1 MKIFKKLR
9 KKIKNKNS
17 NIFEANEDGSD
28 IANTERQRRK
38 RRIKKK
44 VKSTIGVLLFC
55 LLAIGGMYKNITE
68 VKAANFA
75 SKVVNIGGPITLEGN
90 YTVTVWRSGNT
101 VYCKAHVYVA
111 APNGA
116 WSAMGA
122 QVSANKGSAS
132 NTFVG
137 NGSATPKAGSG
148 DVQFSFTDAGAGTVS
163 GTIYAGFMPNLNGVQ
178 ALTASFSV
186 NYSSNTVNTHT
197 VTYDTNGGYYKE
209 PYKNSEGRIIIP
221 DGNYTLQHVWSKKNK
236 NLNQYMTIKN
246 GNMSSGTGMVI
257 TKNDPSSAQSQWTFE
272 RYKDTSY
279 YYIINV
285 KSGKAIGLNG
295 YPQNG
300 SLRDKAVE
308 MYNQTLNE
316 DDYLWYLREDG
327 PGEYYIINKHTR
339 QGLTARYTTVGDGN
353 LIFQYGEGNDTSENT
368 IYGDSTWYFNKVGE
382 EVRTKAEGA
391 TFFTKSSI
399 PVRTGY
405 TFKYWSSS
413 KDFATT
419 WDGKNW
425 DFNSTILDRAY
436 IRAIG
441 HNKYEVLAH
450 TNGSIGEVSAPT
462 WTMDGNQSDIV
473 WYKLYPGTWERDGH
487 TYNWGVQ
494 VTHKGEFAG
503 TPLVTHFYSYY
514 SNGSGQAAARE
525 YGRVPR
531 IFMSEGSYTYDQN
544 GGNAIL
550 YANWYPKTVK
560 TTFHR
565 NFNSS
570 DTTTATHTYTAGAG
584 QSFSTNGWSRQGY
597 TLLGWSHSSNA
608 KTATYTPT
616 NGIGDGWIEVYSGS
630 TDLYAV
636 WKKNSYQQTV
646 RVRFENADGSFTGYS
661 QAYQAN
667 HAKDSLFEWE
677 FPASQQYQ
685 SAKVSYKVTGPKST
699 DVTVY
704 RKKCTVKAL
713 ARYQNKDGSW
723 PSEYKEEYNKT
734 YRYGEECPDYP
745 KFVNTA
751 SDYNGIVSW
760 RAFTVTEDKVM
771 KFDLA
776 LDKGSVTVKV
786 YLNGVRKELNNDYFK
801 FDYYVENKLVASQ
814 VNSVEDKKSFYKSN
828 FVIKNITPIRGYHYD
843 NKYIQKS
850 WFGMHP
856 VENNTGII
864 DGVLNK
870 DTGNEY
876 ILYISANQYTV
887 TYNANKGSGS
897 MSPDTVTY
905 NTAYKTK
912 KNTFTRTG
920 YTFTGWN
927 EKADGT
933 GTAWSLSSSGV
944 YEANKTWTW
953 AYTHDI
959 TLYAQ
964 WKPNNYTYNIK
975 YVSSS
980 GKDLGHDTVTG
991 AFDTSKTV
999 TPPNKAGYTT
1009 PAAQTV
1015 TFNST
1020 TAKTITFVYPLIN
1033 YSISYDVNGGTALSS
1048 PRTSYNV
1055 ESSAYT
1061 LPVTSRTGYTF
1072 TGWTGSNG
1080 TTPQKSVTIAA
1091 GSTGNKSYK
1100 ANWEANTYT
1109 ITYKP
1114 NGGSGSDQT
1123 QTVTYGTA
1131 WTTKGAIYSRTGYT
1145 MSSWNTQAN
1154 GSGTKYT
1161 PNLGQTDKQ
1170 LSNVTLYAQWTPNT
1184 YTITSKYFYYYQNN
1198 TWKQFDTKTEQRTYG
1213 SSFAPHNVNS
1223 PTGYHAGNN
1232 YGYYTEK
1239 NEYLGG
1245 GTVGTNNITVNQNII
1260 VHVHYY
1266 PNTYTITYKPNG
1278 GSGTDQT
1285 QTATYGISWTSKDA
1299 IYSRTGYTQTSW
1311 NTQANGS
1318 GTKYSLNMG
1327 QTAEQLNN
1335 VTLYAQ
1341 WTPNSYYLDLNGY
1354 LDGVGSG
1361 SISGYGTA
1369 DIYVNGKLV
1378 ADDVSDYCSQILY
1391 GSTYEIKDIKTK
1403 AGHVYNGVHSGKLS
1417 GTIGVDRVNVYLSF
1431 STKVITTAFHRNIGD
1446 SDTTTTT
1453 QNFKYGQSGQT
1464 FNANTW
1470 SRTGYTFIGWST
1482 NKNATSM
1489 TYPDKC
1495 GVADSWIDSN
1505 YPSINLYAVWSLNTY
1520 SINYNLNG
1528 GSISGQKTSYNVN
1541 TDTFTLPIP
1550 TKTGYTFIGWTGS
1563 NGTTPQKSV
1572 SISKG
1577 STGNKS
1583 YTANWSINSYTL
1595 TVNPNGGLWNG
1606 SSSSQN
1612 IAQNYNTT
1620 KSIQVP
1626 TRTGYTFLRWDLKGS
1641 GTLNN
1646 RITSDPYFTSG
1657 IGGISTYN
1665 NNGDGKVALTRQ
1677 TKSSDNTFGSN
1688 YEIKIDVKGANNPG
1702 YGGFYHGI
1710 TSVANTKYVHSFIA
1724 KLPKGTTLAIA
1735 HNPVGDDYSKR
1746 WLTSNVGTGAWQ
1758 VYAYEMN
1765 TGSKGT
1771 FSTFGHVYVSSSTT
1785 SAFTWYLAASQITTV
1800 SSNATYTYGAGN
1812 GTLVAQWTPN
1822 RYTVTY
1828 NPNKGSG
1835 SMSPDT
1841 VTYGTAYKTKKNT
1854 FTRTGYTFNGWNEKA
1869 DSTGTAWS
1877 LSSSGVYEANKTWTW
1892 TYTHDITLYAQWKPN
1907 NYTYN
1912 IKYVSSSGK
1921 QLGSDTVTGAFDTSK
1936 TVTPPAKT
1944 GYTTPVAQTVKF
1956 DSTSAKTITFTYQ
1969 LINYS
1974 ISYDVNG
1981 GAALSG
1987 QRTSYNIESSAYTLP
2002 TPSKT
2007 GHTFTGWTGSNG
2019 TAPQKSVTIA
2029 AGSTGNKSY
2038 KANWTINS
2046 YTNSISHWAGGFKNQ
2061 EGNNSSKSWFALRTT
2076 TFNKNYGE
2084 TFSMNDSLA
2093 TAIPNGF
2100 YLIGKFGTSSL
2111 EGTWKTYEK
2120 PYSITQPAKDM
2131 SFEYDYY
2138 PYDYSIAYNLD
2149 SGTNNS
2155 ANPSKYNVLYGVSL
2169 KNPTKTGYTFLGWY
2183 DNVNLIINK
2192 KYEIANDTT
2201 VNGNNYVF
2209 KNTTNG
2215 NTLNVFQ
2222 IQTWKDET
2230 YLETFA
2236 GGSQTGTRQ
2245 EKYTHNRDTGNYT
2258 IRLKANG
2265 STKDSSVYYYDVYL
2279 EKGKTYSISYNIEKC
2294 TSSEVVVKNLS
2305 FTRSDKVTG
2314 INEGANATFTSS
2326 DELYAKLKNRQTG
2339 NINLTAKWTPNEY
2352 TLTLNPNG
2360 GNIKG
2365 NTNAQSLN
2373 PSLYYDRGNWWYVGS
2388 MSPSRAGYSFS
2399 GWFDAPSGGIK
2410 IYDSEGNCTND
2421 GKYWKNKQYKY
2432 LGNLTV
2438 YAQWTP
2444 NSYTYNIK
2452 YVSSSNKSLGS
2463 DTVTGI
2469 FDTSKTVTPPDK
2481 TGYTTPAAQTVKFD
2495 STSAKTIT
2503 FIYQLINYSI
2513 SYDVNRG
2520 TALSGQRTSYN
2531 IESSAYTLP
2540 VPSRIGYTFTGWTG
2554 SNGTTPQKSVTIAAG
2569 STGNKSYKAN
2579 WTANSLTIRY
2589 HSNGAFG
2596 GNKFENNSWTNNAIL
2611 DYEQS
2616 RDIVIRTEIAKEGY
2630 ANDNLKQWGVTNYSA
2645 KRENSL
2651 YLYKNG
2657 YLGTSKYNTKQ
2668 DGSGIEIDENKTFN
2682 SVIELANYLGKPIN
2696 SNDNSIDLYPQWKA
2710 INYSIAY
2717 NGNGA
2722 TAGSMTEQSAT
2733 FDKNVELTSN
2743 TFSRKYT
2750 VTYNATG
2757 GTVNAPNNV
2766 ASATF
2771 KGWEDRGNITFM
2783 DKNYAYNDFDAPYY
2797 SQNYTDLNAA
2807 FGFNKYNLVKH
2818 YFLYG
2823 KSEGRNTK
2831 DKAGNA
2837 GLYPNKATVKN
2848 MTITNGYKVN
2858 LYANWKLGSVTLP
2871 TPTRFGYK
2879 FIGWYTSAEGGT
2891 KITGATYTPTS
2902 NVTLYAHW
2910 KLDSYYI
2917 DYNVNDTGL
2926 TDRIVD
2932 NLPDNN
2938 GSLPGKETA
2947 VMLTDF
2953 ALQNGSKYNTK
2964 YTFKEWNTKP
2974 DGSGK
2979 KFTTSITNDGSLCK
2993 PGETLTLYAQWN
3005 TTPTITGKDFYILEN
3020 MKPASDILTSG
3031 KGLDKNPIDH
3041 FPDNMKD
3048 VAYPVKGYTKNG
3060 TDISSRI
3067 KVDYVEFD
3075 NSKTATASIDTK
3087 KPGKYTVHYSLTDG
3101 KQTKKFTRTIT
3112 VLSAS
3117 TPVINAGDRYFNK
3130 GSFVTAEMLLSTVT
3144 SGDRYDGDLTTKVAV
3159 LNMEQITFNT
3169 VGSYELQY
3177 KVTNRSGKAVVKK
3190 VKVHILEYLTD
3201 NQADKDNKY
3210 RYIRKDCSTKNDYC
3224 MEYFKED
3231 SKWVTNDELNNQIID
3246 SLSKDKSEEAIK
3258 KYHFSQDD
3266 VERSKQ

>member
-1 MKIFKKLR
+1 MKIFGKL
-9 KKIKNKNS
+9 IKNLSTHFIPLRNRGGTQKKTRNRNS
-17 NIFEANEDGSD
+17 NVLGADGD
-28 IANTERQRRK
+28 VERRK
-38 RRIKKK
+38 RRLKKK
-44 VKSTIGVLLFC
+44 VKSTISVFLFC
-55 LLAIGGMYKNITE
+55 FLAVCGIYKNVTE
-68 VKAANFA
+68 VKATNFA

-101 VYCKAHVYVA
+101 VYCKTHVYVA

-122 QVSANKGSAS
+122 QVSTNKGGAS

-163 GTIYAGFMPNLNGVQ
+163 GTIYAGFMPNLNGSQ
-178 ALTASFSV
+178 ALTATFSV

-209 PYKNSEGRIIIP
+209 TYKNSDGRIIIP

-327 PGEYYIINKHTR
+327 SGEYYIINKHTR

-353 LIFQYGEGNDTSENT
+353 GVFQYGEGNDTSENT

-391 TFFTKSSI
+391 TFFTKSSVPI
-399 PVRTGY
+399 RPGY

-436 IRAIG
+436 VRAIG

-525 YGRVPR
+525 YGQVPR
-531 IFMSEGSYTYDQN
+531 VFMSEGSYVFDQN
-544 GGNAIL
+544 GGNATL
-550 YANWYPKTVK
+550 YANWVPKTVK

-565 NFNSS
+565 NFNSN
-570 DTTTATHTYTAGAG
+570 DTTTVTHTYTAGAG

-597 TLLGWSHSSNA
+597 TLLGWSDSPNA
-608 KTATYTPT
+608 TTAKYTPT
-616 NGIGDGWIEVYSGS
+616 NGIGDDWIEAYSGS
-630 TDLYAV
+630 KDLYAV

-646 RVRFENADGSFTGYS
+646 RVRFENADGSLGEYS

-667 HAKDSLFEWE
+667 HDYGSTFNWE
-677 FPASQQYQ
+677 FPASKQYQ
-685 SAKVSYKVTGPKST
+685 SAKVSY
-699 DVTVY
+699 
-704 RKKCTVKAL
+704 
-713 ARYQNKDGSW
+713 
-723 PSEYKEEYNKT
+723 
-734 YRYGEECPDYP
+734 
-745 KFVNTA
+745 
-751 SDYNGIVSW
+751 
-760 RAFTVTEDKVM
+760 
-771 KFDLA
+771 
-776 LDKGSVTVKV
+776 
-786 YLNGVRKELNNDYFK
+786 
-801 FDYYVENKLVASQ
+801 
-814 VNSVEDKKSFYKSN
+814 
-828 FVIKNITPIRGYHYD
+828 
-843 NKYIQKS
+843 
-850 WFGMHP
+850 
-856 VENNTGII
+856 
-864 DGVLNK
+864 
-870 DTGNEY
+870 
-876 ILYISANQYTV
+876 
-887 TYNANKGSGS
+887 
-897 MSPDTVTY
+897 
-905 NTAYKTK
+905 
-912 KNTFTRTG
+912 
-920 YTFTGWN
+920 
-927 EKADGT
+927 
-933 GTAWSLSSSGV
+933 
-944 YEANKTWTW
+944 
-953 AYTHDI
+953 
-959 TLYAQ
+959 
-964 WKPNNYTYNIK
+964 
-975 YVSSS
+975 
-980 GKDLGHDTVTG
+980 TVTG
-991 AFDTSKTV
+991 AKSTDITVYRQKYALAITGDDGVDSISGTGSFRYGSTASVSYKVKTGYKFIKSTGTTSDGNQNGSWTGLAGKEGTIQDTWNITCNRNIKI
-999 TPPNKAGYTT
+999 YTE
-1009 PAAQTV
+1009 
-1015 TFNST
+1015 
-1020 TAKTITFVYPLIN
+1020 LIN
-1033 YSISYDVNGGTALSS
+1033 YSISYNLNGGSMS
-1048 PRTSYNV
+1048 GQKTSYNV
-1055 ESSAYT
+1055 NTATFT
-1061 LPVTSRTGYTF
+1061 LPMPSKTGYTF

-1080 TTPQKSVTIAA
+1080 SATQKSVAIAK
-1091 GSTGNKSYK
+1091 GSTGDKSYT
-1100 ANWEANTYT
+1100 ANWSANTYYVTYDANGGSNAPAQQSFVFNSGAKISTTKPTRTGYTFINWVYGETNFNPGDAIPSGWGSFTLKAQWKVNSYT

-1131 WTTKGAIYSRTGYT
+1131 WTAKGAIYSRTGYT

-1154 GSGTKYT
+1154 GSGTKY
-1161 PNLGQTDKQ
+1161 
-1170 LSNVTLYAQWTPNT
+1170 
-1184 YTITSKYFYYYQNN
+1184 
-1198 TWKQFDTKTEQRTYG
+1198 
-1213 SSFAPHNVNS
+1213 
-1223 PTGYHAGNN
+1223 
-1232 YGYYTEK
+1232 
-1239 NEYLGG
+1239 
-1245 GTVGTNNITVNQNII
+1245 
-1260 VHVHYY
+1260 
-1266 PNTYTITYKPNG
+1266 
-1278 GSGTDQT
+1278 
-1285 QTATYGISWTSKDA
+1285 
-1299 IYSRTGYTQTSW
+1299 
-1311 NTQANGS
+1311 
-1318 GTKYSLNMG
+1318 SLNMG
-1327 QTAEQLNN
+1327 QTSEQLSN
-1335 VTLYAQ
+1335 VILYAQ

-1354 LDGVGSG
+1354 LNGTGSG
-1361 SISGYGTA
+1361 NITGYGTA
-1369 DIYVNGKLV
+1369 DVYVNGKLV
-1378 ADDVSDYCSQILY
+1378 ADDVSDYCSQIPY
-1391 GSTYEIKDIKTK
+1391 GSIYEIKDIKTK
-1403 AGHVYNGVHSGKLS
+1403 PGHVYNGVHSGKLS
-1417 GTIGVDRVNVYLSF
+1417 GTMGAGRASVELSF
-1431 STKVITTAFHRNIGD
+1431 STKVLTATFHRNFND
-1446 SDTTTTT
+1446 SDATTTT
-1453 QNFKYGQSGQT
+1453 QKFKYGQSGQA
-1464 FNANTW
+1464 FNANAW
-1470 SRTGYTFIGWST
+1470 SRTGYTFLGWSA

-1489 TYPDKC
+1489 TWPDKC
-1495 GVADSWIDSN
+1495 GVADSWVDSN
-1505 YPSINLYAVWSLNTY
+1505 YPSISIYAVWSLNTY
-1520 SINYNLNG
+1520 SISYNLNG
-1528 GSISGQKTSYNVN
+1528 GSMSGQKTSYNVN
-1541 TDTFTLPIP
+1541 TETFTLPIP
-1550 TKTGYTFIGWTGS
+1550 SKTGYTFTGWTGS
-1563 NGTTPQKSV
+1563 NGTTPQTSV
-1572 SISKG
+1572 SINKG
-1577 STGNKS
+1577 SIGNKS
-1583 YTANWSINSYTL
+1583 YTANWTINSYTL
-1595 TVNPNGGLWNG
+1595 TVNPNGGSWNG

-1620 KSIQVP
+1620 KSIPIP

-1646 RITSDPYFTSG
+1646 RITSDPYFSNG
-1657 IGGISTYN
+1657 MGGVSTYN

-1677 TKSSDNTFGSN
+1677 SKSSDNTFGGN

-1710 TSVANTKYVHSFIA
+1710 TSKANTKYIHSFIA
-1724 KLPKGTTLAIA
+1724 KLPKGATLAIA

-1746 WLTSNVGTGAWQ
+1746 WLTSNEGTGKWEL
-1758 VYAYEMN
+1758 YAYEMN

-1771 FSTFGHVYVSSSTT
+1771 FSTFGHIYVSSSST

-1812 GTLVAQWTPN
+1812 GTLVAQWAPN

-1828 NPNKGSG
+1828 NSNNGSG

-1841 VTYGTAYKTKKNT
+1841 VTYNTAYKTKKNA
-1854 FTRTGYTFNGWNEKA
+1854 FTRTGYTFTGWNEKV
-1869 DSTGTAWS
+1869 DGSGTAWS
-1877 LSSSGVYEANKTWTW
+1877 LASSGVYEANKTWTW
-1892 TYTHDITLYAQWKPN
+1892 TYTHDITLYAQWKAN

-1921 QLGSDTVTGAFDTSK
+1921 ALGNDTVTGTFDTSK

-1944 GYTTPVAQTVKF
+1944 GYTTPAAQTVKF

-1969 LINYS
+1969 LINYT
-1974 ISYDVNG
+1974 INYDING
-1981 GAALSG
+1981 GNALSG
-1987 QRTSYNIESSAYTLP
+1987 QRTSYNIESSTYTLP
-2002 TPSKT
+2002 IPSRK
-2007 GHTFTGWTGSNG
+2007 GYKFIGWTGSNG
-2019 TAPQKSVTIA
+2019 NTPQKSVTIA
-2029 AGSTGNKSY
+2029 AGSTDNKSY
-2038 KANWTINS
+2038 KANWSVNT

-2061 EGNNSSKSWFALRTT
+2061 EGNNSSKAWFALRTT

-2093 TAIPNGF
+2093 TTIPNGF

-2138 PYDYSIAYNLD
+2138 PYDYSITYNLD
-2149 SGTNNS
+2149 GGTNNS

-2169 KNPTKTGYTFLGWY
+2169 KNPTKKGYKFLGWY
-2183 DNVNLIINK
+2183 DNTDLIAYN
-2192 KYEIANDTT
+2192 KYEIANETT
-2201 VNGNNYVF
+2201 INGNNYVF

-2215 NTLNVFQ
+2215 NVLNAFQ
-2222 IQTWKDET
+2222 IQTWKDGT

-2236 GGSQTGTRQ
+2236 DGSQTGNHQ
-2245 EKYTHNRDTGNYT
+2245 EKYVHNRDTGIYT

-2265 STKDSSVYYYDVYL
+2265 STKDSSVYYYNVYL
-2279 EKGKTYSISYNIEKC
+2279 EKGKTYSITYTIEKC

-2305 FTRSDKVTG
+2305 FTRNDQITG
-2314 INEGANATFTSS
+2314 INEGTNASFSSS

-2339 NINLTAKWTPNEY
+2339 NISLTAKWRKN
-2352 TLTLNPNG
+2352 TLTVNYYPNG
-2360 GNIKG
+2360 AQKYNTSNDYNNSANDSPIDPNKLFMTMVYKYDEALPSWGLDDANRFKRYGYSCNNMYLAGSPTSTIKLDAGNNIYAKG
-2365 NTNAQSLN
+2365 QDLAKAAGILSKLENEDTSLN
-2373 PSLYYDRGNWWYVGS
+2373 
-2388 MSPSRAGYSFS
+2388 
-2399 GWFDAPSGGIK
+2399 
-2410 IYDSEGNCTND
+2410 IYP
-2421 GKYWKNKQYKY
+2421 
-2432 LGNLTV
+2432 
-2438 YAQWTP
+2438 AWTP
-2444 NSYTYNIK
+2444 NNYTYNIN

-2463 DTVTGI
+2463 DTVTGT
-2469 FDTSKTVTPPDK
+2469 FDTSKTVTPPAK

-2503 FIYQLINYSI
+2503 FTYQLINYTI
-2513 SYDVNRG
+2513 SYDINGG

-2540 VPSRIGYTFTGWTG
+2540 VPSRTGYKFIGWTG
-2554 SNGTTPQKSVTIAAG
+2554 SNGNTPQKSVTIATG
-2569 STGNKSYKAN
+2569 STGDKSYKAN
-2579 WTANSLTIRY
+2579 WEANSLTIRY

-2616 RDIVIRTEIAKEGY
+2616 RDIVIRTEIDKEGY
-2630 ANDNLKQWGVTNYSA
+2630 ANDNLKRWGVTNYST

-2657 YLGTSKYNTKQ
+2657 YLGTSKYNTSSN
-2668 DGSGIEIDENKTFN
+2668 GSGIEIDENKTFN
-2682 SVIELANYLGKPIN
+2682 SVIELANYLGVSIDSK
-2696 SNDNSIDLYPQWKA
+2696 DNSIDLYPQWKA
-2710 INYSIAY
+2710 ISYSIVY

-2722 TAGSMTEQSAT
+2722 TSGNMTEQSTT
-2733 FDKNVELTSN
+2733 FDRNIELVPNS
-2743 TFSRKYT
+2743 FSRKYT
-2750 VTYNATG
+2750 VTYNAMG

-2766 ASATF
+2766 ATSTF
-2771 KGWEDRGNITFM
+2771 KGWEDRGNISFM
-2783 DKNYAYNDFDAPYY
+2783 DKNYSYNDFDTPYY
-2797 SQNYTDLNAA
+2797 SQKYTDLNAA
-2807 FGFNKYNLVKH
+2807 FGFNKYNLIKH
-2818 YFLYG
+2818 YVLYG

-2831 DKAGNA
+2831 DNAGNA

-2879 FIGWYTSAEGGT
+2879 FLGWYTSAEGGT

-2926 TDRIVD
+2926 TDRITD

-2938 GSLPGKETA
+2938 GLLPGKDTA

-2993 PGETLTLYAQWN
+2993 PGETLTLYAIWD
-3005 TTPTITGKDFYILEN
+3005 TTPTITGKNFYMLEN
-3020 MKPASDILTSG
+3020 MKVASDILTSG

-3060 TDISSRI
+3060 TDISSKI
-3067 KVDYVEFD
+3067 NVDYVEFD
-3075 NSKTATASIDTK
+3075 GSKTATASIDTK

-3144 SGDRYDGDLTTKVAV
+3144 SGDRYDGNLTTKVAV
-3159 LNMEQITFNT
+3159 LNMEHVAFNT
-3169 VGSYELQY
+3169 VGSYDVQY
-3177 KVTNRSGKAVVKK
+3177 KVTNRSGKTVVKK
-3190 VKVHILEYLTD
+3190 VKIHILEYLTD

-3224 MEYFKED
+3224 MEYFKEN

-3258 KYHFSQDD
+3258 KYHFSKDD
-3266 VERSKQ
+3266 VQRAK

>member
-1 MKIFKKLR
+1 MKIFGKLIE
-9 KKIKNKNS
+9 KIRNKNS
-17 NIFEANEDGSD
+17 NVLEADGD
-28 IANTERQRRK
+28 VEKRK
-38 RRIKKK
+38 RRLKKK
-44 VKSTIGVLLFC
+44 VKSTISVFLFC
-55 LLAIGGMYKNITE
+55 FLAVCGIYKNVTE
-68 VKAANFA
+68 VKATNFA

-90 YTVTVWRSGNT
+90 YTVTVRRSGNT

-163 GTIYAGFMPNLNGVQ
+163 GTIYAGFMPNLNGSQ
-178 ALTASFSV
+178 ALSATFSV
-186 NYSSNTVNTHT
+186 SYPPSNIDSTVPSNNANGKITYVSHCQNVGWQSWVSDGATSGTTGKGLRMETIAIDSKLVGLSYQAHVANKGWMSLKTNGQAAGTVGEALAIQAIKISLTGDNAPYYTLKYRAHVASKGWMSWVNAGEIAGTTGQNLDMQAIEITLTPKSYT
-197 VTYDTNGGYYKE
+197 VTYNGNGGLYNGSSTWSNTATYNE
-209 PYKNSEGRIIIP
+209 
-221 DGNYTLQHVWSKKNK
+221 NYTTYSNDNFFTRDGYRFVGWNTKAD
-236 NLNQYMTIKN
+236 
-246 GNMSSGTGMVI
+246 GSGTDWTGWINKPWQWSYGHGVTLYAQWKANNYTVSINPNGGSYNGTTGI
-257 TKNDPSSAQSQWTFE
+257 TKISQAL
-272 RYKDTSY
+272 
-279 YYIINV
+279 
-285 KSGKAIGLNG
+285 G
-295 YPQNG
+295 
-300 SLRDKAVE
+300 
-308 MYNQTLNE
+308 
-316 DDYLWYLREDG
+316 
-327 PGEYYIINKHTR
+327 
-339 QGLTARYTTVGDGN
+339 TTVEIN
-353 LIFQYGEGNDTSENT
+353 Q
-368 IYGDSTWYFNKVGE
+368 
-382 EVRTKAEGA
+382 
-391 TFFTKSSI
+391 I
-399 PVRTGY
+399 PTRSGY
-405 TFKYWSSS
+405 TFVGWTRSGSGSLHSGNSYGRSGITQYEKADADGTAYTNY
-413 KDFATT
+413 KMNFNNTT
-419 WDGKNW
+419 NAGY
-425 DFNSTILDRAY
+425 AY
-436 IRAIG
+436 P
-441 HNKYEVLAH
+441 
-450 TNGSIGEVSAPT
+450 SIQYFSYGYTS
-462 WTMDGNQSDIV
+462 
-473 WYKLYPGTWERDGH
+473 GH
-487 TYNWGVQ
+487 TYRLSVDVRVNKSSGNEYAHIRHSAFVNNWVAPS
-494 VTHKGEFAG
+494 T
-503 TPLVTHFYSYY
+503 
-514 SNGSGQAAARE
+514 
-525 YGRVPR
+525 
-531 IFMSEGSYTYDQN
+531 
-544 GGNAIL
+544 
-550 YANWYPKTVK
+550 TV
-560 TTFHR
+560 
-565 NFNSS
+565 N
-570 DTTTATHTYTAGAG
+570 YL
-584 QSFSTNGWSRQGY
+584 TNGWEHRTVERTFTGTTSEQSGTKY
-597 TLLGWSHSSNA
+597 NIYPFVEFYAGIAGGKTGILDFDMKNLTIYDVTAGKYINSNYENV
-608 KTATYTPT
+608 KNGATVDV
-616 NGIGDGWIEVYSGS
+616 GKGDTTI
-630 TDLYAV
+630 TAV
-636 WKKNSYQQTV
+636 WVPNSYQQTV
-646 RVRFENADGSFTGYS
+646 RVRFENADGSFTDYS

-667 HAKDSLFEWE
+667 HDYGSTFEWE
-677 FPASQQYQ
+677 FPASKQYE
-685 SAKVSYKVTGPKST
+685 STKVSYKVTGAKST

-704 RKKCTVKAL
+704 RKKYTVKIL
-713 ARYQNKDGSW
+713 TKTQKLDGTWPDSYSDVSSRYVKS
-723 PSEYKEEYNKT
+723 S
-734 YRYGEECPDYP
+734 YRYGEECRTQISLIGAPDTEHPY
-745 KFVNTA
+745 
-751 SDYNGIVSW
+751 W
-760 RAFTVTEDKVM
+760 EAFAVTE
-771 KFDLA
+771 
-776 LDKGSVTVKV
+776 
-786 YLNGVRKELNNDYFK
+786 NKELKYDLKRYKNTLKIYASLSDK
-801 FDYYVENKLVASQ
+801 IDEERENKYFTFDFYVADKLVRQSVYN
-814 VNSVEDKKSFYKSN
+814 VNDVSIYYGN
-828 FVIKNITPIRGYHYD
+828 NYTIKNIQPRNGYHYTNMYFSRNPIHNLGKPTKD
-843 NKYIQKS
+843 ETGVFNGYFSGESTYQYSLCIS
-850 WFGMHP
+850 P
-856 VENNTGII
+856 NTYTI
-864 DGVLNK
+864 NYN
-870 DTGNEY
+870 GNGAT
-876 ILYISANQYTV
+876 SGTTTSSSH
-887 TYNANKGSGS
+887 TYNESKSL
-897 MSPDTVTY
+897 
-905 NTAYKTK
+905 TK
-912 KNTFTRTG
+912 NGFTRTG
-920 YTFTGWN
+920 YTFKGWTTN
-927 EKADGT
+927 ADGT
-933 GTAWSLSSSGV
+933 GSTYSNEQEVKNLST
-944 YEANKTWTW
+944 K
-953 AYTHDI
+953 
-959 TLYAQ
+959 
-964 WKPNNYTYNIK
+964 
-975 YVSSS
+975 
-980 GKDLGHDTVTG
+980 
-991 AFDTSKTV
+991 
-999 TPPNKAGYTT
+999 
-1009 PAAQTV
+1009 
-1015 TFNST
+1015 
-1020 TAKTITFVYPLIN
+1020 
-1033 YSISYDVNGGTALSS
+1033 NG
-1048 PRTSYNV
+1048 
-1055 ESSAYT
+1055 
-1061 LPVTSRTGYTF
+1061 
-1072 TGWTGSNG
+1072 
-1080 TTPQKSVTIAA
+1080 
-1091 GSTGNKSYK
+1091 
-1100 ANWEANTYT
+1100 
-1109 ITYKP
+1109 
-1114 NGGSGSDQT
+1114 D
-1123 QTVTYGTA
+1123 
-1131 WTTKGAIYSRTGYT
+1131 
-1145 MSSWNTQAN
+1145 
-1154 GSGTKYT
+1154 
-1161 PNLGQTDKQ
+1161 
-1170 LSNVTLYAQWTPNT
+1170 NVTLYAQWTPNT

-1239 NEYLGG
+1239 SEYLGG

-1278 GSGTDQT
+1278 GSGSDQT
-1285 QTATYGISWTSKDA
+1285 QTVTYGTAWTSKDA

-1318 GTKYSLNMG
+1318 GTKYTLNLG
-1327 QTAEQLNN
+1327 QTDKQLSN

-1354 LDGVGSG
+1354 LDGTSSG
-1361 SISGYGTA
+1361 NITGYGTA
-1369 DIYVNGKLV
+1369 DVYVNEKLV
-1378 ADDVSDYCSQILY
+1378 ADDVSDYCSQIPY

-1403 AGHVYNGVHSGKLS
+1403 VGHVYNGAHSGKLS
-1417 GTIGVDRVNVYLSF
+1417 GTMGAGRVSVELSF
-1431 STKVITTAFHRNIGD
+1431 STKVLTATFHRNFND

-1453 QNFKYGQSGQT
+1453 QKFKYGQSGQA

-1470 SRTGYTFIGWST
+1470 SRTGYTFLGWST

-1489 TYPDKC
+1489 TWPDKC

-1505 YPSINLYAVWSLNTY
+1505 YPSINLYAVWSVNTY
-1520 SINYNLNG
+1520 SISYNLNG

-1541 TDTFTLPIP
+1541 TETFTLPIP
-1550 TKTGYTFIGWTGS
+1550 TKTGYKFTGWTGS
-1563 NGTTPQKSV
+1563 NGTSHQTSV
-1572 SISKG
+1572 SIAKG

-1595 TVNPNGGLWNG
+1595 TVNPNGGSWNG

-1612 IAQNYNTT
+1612 IPQNYNTT
-1620 KSIQVP
+1620 KSIPVP

-1646 RITSDPYFTSG
+1646 RITSDPYFSNG
-1657 IGGISTYN
+1657 MGGVSTYN

-1677 TKSSDNTFGSN
+1677 SKSSDNTFGGN

-1710 TSVANTKYVHSFIA
+1710 TSKANTKYIHSFIA

-1746 WLTSNVGTGAWQ
+1746 WLTSNEGTGKWEL
-1758 VYAYEMN
+1758 YAYEMN

-1771 FSTFGHVYVSSSTT
+1771 FSTFGHIYVSSSST

-1812 GTLVAQWTPN
+1812 GTLVAQWAPN

-1828 NPNKGSG
+1828 NSNKGSG
-1835 SMSPDT
+1835 AMGPDT
-1841 VTYGTAYKTKKNT
+1841 VTYNTAYKTKKNT

-1869 DSTGTAWS
+1869 DGTGTAWS
-1877 LSSSGVYEANKTWTW
+1877 LASSGVYEANKTWTW
-1892 TYTHDITLYAQWKPN
+1892 AYTHDITLYAQWK
-1907 NYTYN
+1907 
-1912 IKYVSSSGK
+1912 
-1921 QLGSDTVTGAFDTSK
+1921 
-1936 TVTPPAKT
+1936 
-1944 GYTTPVAQTVKF
+1944 
-1956 DSTSAKTITFTYQ
+1956 
-1969 LINYS
+1969 
-1974 ISYDVNG
+1974 VN
-1981 GAALSG
+1981 
-1987 QRTSYNIESSAYTLP
+1987 T
-2002 TPSKT
+2002 
-2007 GHTFTGWTGSNG
+2007 
-2019 TAPQKSVTIA
+2019 
-2029 AGSTGNKSY
+2029 
-2038 KANWTINS
+2038 

-2061 EGNNSSKSWFALRTT
+2061 EGNNSSKAWFALRTT

-2138 PYDYSIAYNLD
+2138 PYDYSITYNLD
-2149 SGTNNS
+2149 GGTNNS

-2169 KNPTKTGYTFLGWY
+2169 KNPTKKGYKFLGWY
-2183 DNVNLIINK
+2183 DNTDLIAYN
-2192 KYEIANDTT
+2192 KYEIANETT
-2201 VNGNNYVF
+2201 INGNNYVF

-2215 NTLNVFQ
+2215 NVLNAFQ
-2222 IQTWKDET
+2222 IQTWKDGT

-2236 GGSQTGTRQ
+2236 DESQTGNHQ
-2245 EKYTHNRDTGNYT
+2245 EKYVHNRDTGIYT

-2305 FTRSDKVTG
+2305 FTRSYKVTG
-2314 INEGANATFTSS
+2314 INEGANATFISS

-2410 IYDSEGNCTND
+2410 VYDSEGNCTND

-2463 DTVTGI
+2463 DTVTGT
-2469 FDTSKTVTPPDK
+2469 FDTSKTVTPPAK
-2481 TGYTTPAAQTVKFD
+2481 TGYTTPVAQTVKFD

-2503 FIYQLINYSI
+2503 FTYQLINYSI
-2513 SYDVNRG
+2513 SYDVNG
-2520 TALSGQRTSYN
+2520 GNALSNPRTSYN
-2531 IESSAYTLP
+2531 IESSSYTLP
-2540 VPSRIGYTFTGWTG
+2540 TPSRTGYTFNGWTG
-2554 SNGTTPQKSVTIAAG
+2554 SNGATPQKSVTIAAG

-2579 WTANSLTIRY
+2579 WDANSLTIHY

-2596 GNKFENNSWTNNAIL
+2596 GNKNENGSWTNNTVL
-2611 DYEQS
+2611 DYDQS
-2616 RDIVIRTEIAKEGY
+2616 KDAIVYTWTGKEGSSD
-2630 ANDNLKQWGVTNYSA
+2630 NDSLKEYGLSDYDGKIN
-2645 KRENSL
+2645 NHL

-2657 YLGTSKYNTKQ
+2657 YIGTSKYNTNPN
-2668 DGSGIEIDENKTFN
+2668 GSGIEVDENKKFN
-2682 SVIELANYLGKPIN
+2682 SVIELANYLGASIDFKN
-2696 SNDNSIDLYPQWKA
+2696 NSIDLYPQWKA
-2710 INYSIAY
+2710 ISYSIVY

-2722 TAGSMTEQSAT
+2722 TSGSMSEQSAT

-2743 TFSRKYT
+2743 GFSRKYT
-2750 VTYNATG
+2750 VTYNAIG

-2771 KGWEDRGNITFM
+2771 NGWEDRGNITFM
-2783 DKNYAYNDFDAPYY
+2783 DNNYTYNNFDAPYY
-2797 SQNYTDLNAA
+2797 SQHYTDLNAA

-2818 YFLYG
+2818 YVQYG
-2823 KSEGRNTK
+2823 QSEGRTTV
-2831 DKAGNA
+2831 DAAGKA

-2993 PGETLTLYAQWN
+2993 PGETLTLYAQWD
-3005 TTPTITGKDFYILEN
+3005 TAPTITGKDFYILEN

-3031 KGLDKNPIDH
+3031 KGLDKNPIEH

-3048 VAYPVKGYTKNG
+3048 VVYPVKGYTKNG

-3067 KVDYVEFD
+3067 KVDYIEFD
-3075 NSKTATASIDTK
+3075 GSKTATASIDTN

-3101 KQTKKFTRTIT
+3101 KQTKKFTRTVT

-3144 SGDRYDGDLTTKVAV
+3144 SGDRYDGNLTTKVAV
-3159 LNMEQITFNT
+3159 LNMEHVAFNT
-3169 VGSYELQY
+3169 VGSYDVQY
-3177 KVTNRSGKAVVKK
+3177 KVTNRSGKTVVKK
-3190 VKVHILEYLTD
+3190 VKIHILEYLTD

-3210 RYIRKDCSTKNDYC
+3210 RYVQKDCSTKNDYC

-3231 SKWVTNDELNNQIID
+3231 SKWITNEELNNQIID

-3258 KYHFSQDD
+3258 KYHFDKDD
-3266 VERSKQ
+3266 VQKAKQ

>member
-1 MKIFKKLR
+1 MLGKFWKKLLKR
-9 KKIKNKNS
+9 KGLTDEKTKQDTLEYN
-17 NIFEANEDGSD
+17 
-28 IANTERQRRK
+28 NTPPSKEKHISRSK
-38 RRIKKK
+38 KSKK
-44 VKSTIGVLLFC
+44 VIDCFFALFIFCTVLF
-55 LLAIGGMYKNITE
+55 GGTVNNATT
-68 VKAANFA
+68 VQAANFP
-75 SKVVNIGGPITLEGN
+75 SKVVNIGGYITLQGS
-90 YTVTVWRSGNT
+90 YSVSVWRSGNT
-101 VYCKAHVYVA
+101 VYCKVHVDVS

-116 WSAMGA
+116 YQSMGA
-122 QVSANKGSAS
+122 SMSTNHGSTS
-132 NTFVG
+132 KTFVG
-137 NGSATPKAGSG
+137 DGGATPKRGSG
-148 DVQFSFTDAGAGTVS
+148 DIQISFADSGAGTIS
-163 GTIYAGFMPNLNGVQ
+163 GTIYAGFTRYLNSTY
-178 ALTASFSV
+178 ALTANFSTSYPTSNIDSTVPKNNASGNITYVSHVENIGWQSWVADGATSGTVGKKLQMETIAIDSKLVGLSYEVHVAEKGWMSAKTNGHAAGTIGQSLAIQAIKIKLTGNNATRYTLKYRAHVAEKGWMNWVNAGEVAGTTGQSLDMQAIEIKLIPNTYTLKITGDSGVESISGNGSYSAGSTASSTYKIKTGYHMTSLVGQGPDAGQTWTGYNNKMGTLNDTWYMSRNRQAYINTAKNTVSIAYHINGGTVNSSTYSINQYGYVQNSSGPWFHKISYGSSDDLYNASTFGLTKTGYSFIGWENSNTGTFYDQDTQYGSAQYYGKSTSDTTETAASV
-186 NYSSNTVNTHT
+186 DCYLKAKWKINTYTVSINPNGGSYNGTTGITKINQAQGKTVEINQIPTRKGYTFVGWTRSGSGSLHSGNSDNRSGITQYEKADADGTAYTNYKMNFNNTTNAGYAYPSIQYFSYGYTSGHTYRLSVDVRVNKSSGNEYAHIRHSAFVNNWVAPSTTVNYLTNGWEHRTVERTFTGTTSEQNGTSQNTYPFVEFYAGIAGGKTGILDFDMKNLTIYDVTAGEYVSSNYESIKNGATVDVGKGDTTITAVWVPNNTIYYKAGKGGAVSRTSEPVEGYKDALGSYARVNTGYKFDGWYGSGVKVSSNANFVPGNPNNSLEQPLRSGNYGGEVLSYDSTNKIYTIKANASNMNSSWGSGVSPSIASNDIIPWGKYFTATFDVWSPIDAKIQVDINNATVDGVNASGNDNDTNRGGTTAISLKANTWTTVSFWYQNASSTNSSQAALRNYSSI
-197 VTYDTNGGYYKE
+197 GL
-209 PYKNSEGRIIIP
+209 I
-221 DGNYTLQHVWSKKNK
+221 W
-236 NLNQYMTIKN
+236 
-246 GNMSSGTGMVI
+246 
-257 TKNDPSSAQSQWTFE
+257 
-272 RYKDTSY
+272 DTSKGDQNFKIRNY
-279 YYIINV
+279 QTMVSNNV
-285 KSGKAIGLNG
+285 V
-295 YPQNG
+295 G
-300 SLRDKAVE
+300 S
-308 MYNQTLNE
+308 
-316 DDYLWYLREDG
+316 
-327 PGEYYIINKHTR
+327 
-339 QGLTARYTTVGDGN
+339 
-353 LIFQYGEGNDTSENT
+353 
-368 IYGDSTWYFNKVGE
+368 
-382 EVRTKAEGA
+382 
-391 TFFTKSSI
+391 
-399 PVRTGY
+399 
-405 TFKYWSSS
+405 
-413 KDFATT
+413 
-419 WDGKNW
+419 
-425 DFNSTILDRAY
+425 
-436 IRAIG
+436 
-441 HNKYEVLAH
+441 
-450 TNGSIGEVSAPT
+450 
-462 WTMDGNQSDIV
+462 
-473 WYKLYPGTWERDGH
+473 
-487 TYNWGVQ
+487 
-494 VTHKGEFAG
+494 
-503 TPLVTHFYSYY
+503 
-514 SNGSGQAAARE
+514 ARE
-525 YGRVPR
+525 YEARFVP
-531 IFMSEGSYTYDQN
+531 I
-544 GGNAIL
+544 
-550 YANWYPKTVK
+550 P
-560 TTFHR
+560 
-565 NFNSS
+565 
-570 DTTTATHTYTAGAG
+570 
-584 QSFSTNGWSRQGY
+584 
-597 TLLGWSHSSNA
+597 
-608 KTATYTPT
+608 
-616 NGIGDGWIEVYSGS
+616 
-630 TDLYAV
+630 
-636 WKKNSYQQTV
+636 YQQTV
-646 RVRFENADGSFTGYS
+646 RVRFENTDGSFTNYS

-667 HAKDSLFEWE
+667 HNYDSTFEWE

-685 SAKVSYKVTGPKST
+685 SAKVSYKVTGAKST

-704 RKKCTVKAL
+704 RKKYTVKAL

-751 SDYNGIVSW
+751 SDYSSIVSW
-760 RAFTVTEDKVM
+760 KAFTVTEDKVM

-786 YLNGVRKELNNDYFK
+786 YLNGVRKELDNDYFK
-801 FDYYVENKLVASQ
+801 FDYYVENKLIASQ

-828 FVIKNITPIRGYHYD
+828 FIIKNITPIPGYHYD
-843 NKYIQKS
+843 NKYVQKS
-850 WFGMHP
+850 WMPIPP

-870 DTGNEY
+870 DSGNKY
-876 ILYISANQYTV
+876 ILYISANQYTIS
-887 TYNANKGSGS
+887 YNPNKGSGS

-920 YTFTGWN
+920 YTFNGWN
-927 EKADGT
+927 EKADG
-933 GTAWSLSSSGV
+933 
-944 YEANKTWTW
+944 
-953 AYTHDI
+953 
-959 TLYAQ
+959 
-964 WKPNNYTYNIK
+964 
-975 YVSSS
+975 
-980 GKDLGHDTVTG
+980 
-991 AFDTSKTV
+991 
-999 TPPNKAGYTT
+999 
-1009 PAAQTV
+1009 
-1015 TFNST
+1015 
-1020 TAKTITFVYPLIN
+1020 
-1033 YSISYDVNGGTALSS
+1033 
-1048 PRTSYNV
+1048 
-1055 ESSAYT
+1055 
-1061 LPVTSRTGYTF
+1061 
-1072 TGWTGSNG
+1072 
-1080 TTPQKSVTIAA
+1080 
-1091 GSTGNKSYK
+1091 
-1100 ANWEANTYT
+1100 
-1109 ITYKP
+1109 
-1114 NGGSGSDQT
+1114 
-1123 QTVTYGTA
+1123 
-1131 WTTKGAIYSRTGYT
+1131 
-1145 MSSWNTQAN
+1145 
-1154 GSGTKYT
+1154 
-1161 PNLGQTDKQ
+1161 
-1170 LSNVTLYAQWTPNT
+1170 
-1184 YTITSKYFYYYQNN
+1184 
-1198 TWKQFDTKTEQRTYG
+1198 
-1213 SSFAPHNVNS
+1213 
-1223 PTGYHAGNN
+1223 
-1232 YGYYTEK
+1232 
-1239 NEYLGG
+1239 
-1245 GTVGTNNITVNQNII
+1245 
-1260 VHVHYY
+1260 
-1266 PNTYTITYKPNG
+1266 
-1278 GSGTDQT
+1278 
-1285 QTATYGISWTSKDA
+1285 
-1299 IYSRTGYTQTSW
+1299 
-1311 NTQANGS
+1311 
-1318 GTKYSLNMG
+1318 
-1327 QTAEQLNN
+1327 
-1335 VTLYAQ
+1335 
-1341 WTPNSYYLDLNGY
+1341 
-1354 LDGVGSG
+1354 
-1361 SISGYGTA
+1361 
-1369 DIYVNGKLV
+1369 
-1378 ADDVSDYCSQILY
+1378 
-1391 GSTYEIKDIKTK
+1391 
-1403 AGHVYNGVHSGKLS
+1403 
-1417 GTIGVDRVNVYLSF
+1417 
-1431 STKVITTAFHRNIGD
+1431 
-1446 SDTTTTT
+1446 
-1453 QNFKYGQSGQT
+1453 
-1464 FNANTW
+1464 
-1470 SRTGYTFIGWST
+1470 
-1482 NKNATSM
+1482 
-1489 TYPDKC
+1489 
-1495 GVADSWIDSN
+1495 
-1505 YPSINLYAVWSLNTY
+1505 
-1520 SINYNLNG
+1520 
-1528 GSISGQKTSYNVN
+1528 
-1541 TDTFTLPIP
+1541 
-1550 TKTGYTFIGWTGS
+1550 
-1563 NGTTPQKSV
+1563 
-1572 SISKG
+1572 
-1577 STGNKS
+1577 
-1583 YTANWSINSYTL
+1583 
-1595 TVNPNGGLWNG
+1595 
-1606 SSSSQN
+1606 
-1612 IAQNYNTT
+1612 
-1620 KSIQVP
+1620 
-1626 TRTGYTFLRWDLKGS
+1626 
-1641 GTLNN
+1641 
-1646 RITSDPYFTSG
+1646 
-1657 IGGISTYN
+1657 
-1665 NNGDGKVALTRQ
+1665 
-1677 TKSSDNTFGSN
+1677 
-1688 YEIKIDVKGANNPG
+1688 
-1702 YGGFYHGI
+1702 
-1710 TSVANTKYVHSFIA
+1710 
-1724 KLPKGTTLAIA
+1724 
-1735 HNPVGDDYSKR
+1735 
-1746 WLTSNVGTGAWQ
+1746 
-1758 VYAYEMN
+1758 
-1765 TGSKGT
+1765 
-1771 FSTFGHVYVSSSTT
+1771 
-1785 SAFTWYLAASQITTV
+1785 
-1800 SSNATYTYGAGN
+1800 
-1812 GTLVAQWTPN
+1812 
-1822 RYTVTY
+1822 
-1828 NPNKGSG
+1828 
-1835 SMSPDT
+1835 
-1841 VTYGTAYKTKKNT
+1841 
-1854 FTRTGYTFNGWNEKA
+1854 
-1869 DSTGTAWS
+1869 TGTAWS

-1907 NYTYN
+1907 SYTYN
-1912 IKYVSSSGK
+1912 IKYVSSSGR
-1921 QLGSDTVTGAFDTSK
+1921 QLGSDTVTGTFDTSK

-1944 GYTTPVAQTVKF
+1944 GYTTPASQTVKF

-1981 GAALSG
+1981 GTALSG

-2046 YTNSISHWAGGFKNQ
+2046 YTNTISHWAGGFKNQ

-2100 YLIGKFGTSSL
+2100 YLMGKFGTSSL

-2138 PYDYSIAYNLD
+2138 PYDYSITYNLD

-2192 KYEIANDTT
+2192 KYEIASDTT

-2215 NTLNVFQ
+2215 NTLNAFQ
-2222 IQTWKDET
+2222 IQTWKDGT

-2294 TSSEVVVKNLS
+2294 TSSEVVVKNLL
-2305 FTRSDKVTG
+2305 FTRSDNVTG

-2410 IYDSEGNCTND
+2410 VYDSEGNCTND

-2495 STSAKTIT
+2495 STSAKTIM

-2513 SYDVNRG
+2513 SYDVNGG

-2579 WTANSLTIRY
+2579 WEANSLTIRY

-2596 GNKFENNSWTNNAIL
+2596 GNIARTGTWENNVVL

-2616 RDIVIRTEIAKEGY
+2616 KDIVVSTERYKEG
-2630 ANDNLKQWGVTNYSA
+2630 AHNAGLKQYGISDYDGKMNDHV
-2645 KRENSL
+2645 

-2657 YLGTSKYNTKQ
+2657 YIGTSKYNTSPN
-2668 DGSGIEIDENKTFN
+2668 GSGIEINENKTFN
-2682 SVIELANYLGKPIN
+2682 SVIELANYLGKSID
-2696 SNDNSIDLYPQWKA
+2696 SKDNSIDLYPQWKA
-2710 INYSIAY
+2710 ISYSIAY

-2722 TAGSMTEQSAT
+2722 TSGSMSEQPAT
-2733 FDKNVELTSN
+2733 FDKNGELTPNS
-2743 TFSRKYT
+2743 FSRKYT

-2766 ASATF
+2766 ATSTF
-2771 KGWEDRGNITFM
+2771 NGWEDRGNITFI
-2783 DKNYAYNDFDAPYY
+2783 DKNYSYNEFDAPYY
-2797 SQNYTDLNAA
+2797 SQNYTDLNTA
-2807 FGFNKYNLVKH
+2807 FGFNKYDLIKH

-2848 MTITNGYKVN
+2848 LTTTNGYKVN
-2858 LYANWKLGSVTLP
+2858 LYASWKLGSVTLP

-2879 FIGWYTSAEGGT
+2879 FLGWYTSAEGGT
-2891 KITGATYTPTS
+2891 KISGTTYTPTS

-2917 DYNVNDTGL
+2917 DYNVNDAGL
-2926 TDRIVD
+2926 TDHITD

-2938 GSLPGKETA
+2938 GSLPGKDTA
-2947 VMLTDF
+2947 IMLTDF

-2993 PGETLTLYAQWN
+2993 PGETLTLYAIWD
-3005 TTPTITGKDFYILEN
+3005 TTPTITGKDFYMLEN

-3101 KQTKKFTRTIT
+3101 KQSKKFTRTIT

-3130 GSFVTAEMLLSTVT
+3130 GSFVTAEMLLSTIT
-3144 SGDRYDGDLTTKVAV
+3144 SGDRYDGDLTNKVAV
-3159 LNMEQITFNT
+3159 LNMEQIAFNT
-3169 VGSYELQY
+3169 VGNYELQY
-3177 KVTNRSGKAVVKK
+3177 KVTNRSGKVVVKK

-3266 VERSKQ
+3266 VERSKQLQ

>member
-1 MKIFKKLR
+1 MEIFKKSSHKLIE
-9 KKIKNKNS
+9 KIRNKNS
-17 NIFEANEDGSD
+17 NILEANENGSD
-28 IANTERQRRK
+28 IANTEKQRRN

-44 VKSTIGVLLFC
+44 IKSTIGVLLFC

-68 VKAANFA
+68 VKATNFA

-101 VYCKAHVYVA
+101 VYCKTHVYVA

-122 QVSANKGSAS
+122 QVSTNKGSAS
-132 NTFVG
+132 KTFVG
-137 NGSATPKAGSG
+137 DGSATPKAGSG
-148 DVQFSFTDAGAGTVS
+148 DVQFSFTDAGSGTVS
-163 GTIYAGFMPNLNGVQ
+163 GTIYAGFMPNLNGSQ

-197 VTYDTNGGYYKE
+197 ITYDTNGGHYKE

-236 NLNQYMTIKN
+236 NLNQYMTIKD

-300 SLRDKAVE
+300 SLRNKAVE

-339 QGLTARYTTVGDGN
+339 QGLTASYTTVGDGN
-353 LIFQYGEGNDTSENT
+353 GVFQYGEGNDTSENT

-391 TFFTKSSI
+391 TFFTKSST

-525 YGRVPR
+525 YGQVPR
-531 IFMSEGSYTYDQN
+531 VFMSEGSYVYDQN

-597 TLLGWSHSSNA
+597 TLLGWSHSPNA
-608 KTATYTPT
+608 TTATYTPT
-616 NGIGDGWIEVYSGS
+616 NGIGDGWIEAYSGS

-646 RVRFENADGSFTGYS
+646 RVRFENADGSFGEYS

-667 HAKDSLFEWE
+667 HDYGSTFEWSYPE
-677 FPASQQYQ
+677 TPIYQQ
-685 SAKVSYKVTGPKST
+685 STKVSYTVTGAKST

-704 RKKCTVKAL
+704 RKKYTVKAL
-713 ARYQNKDGSW
+713 ARYQNKDGTW
-723 PSEYKEEYNKT
+723 PSEYKEEYSKT

-745 KFVNTA
+745 KFGVNTA
-751 SDYNGIVSW
+751 TDYNGRVKW
-760 RAFTVTEDKVM
+760 EAFTVTEDKIM

-801 FDYYVENKLVASQ
+801 FDYYVENKLIASQ
-814 VNSVEDKKSFYKSN
+814 TNSVEDKKSFYKSN
-828 FVIKNITPIRGYHYD
+828 FVIKNITPIPGYHYD
-843 NKYIQKS
+843 NKYEQKS
-850 WFGMHP
+850 WMYIPP

-870 DTGNEY
+870 DEGNKY
-876 ILYISANQYTV
+876 ILYISANQYTIS
-887 TYNANKGSGS
+887 YNANKGSGS

-912 KNTFTRTG
+912 KNAFTRTG

-953 AYTHDI
+953 TYTHDI

-964 WKPNNYTYNIK
+964 WTPNNYTYNIE

-1009 PAAQTV
+1009 PAAQTI
-1015 TFNST
+1015 TFDST
-1020 TAKTITFVYPLIN
+1020 TAKTITFIYPLIN

-1061 LPVTSRTGYTF
+1061 LPVTSRIGYKF

-1080 TTPQKSVTIAA
+1080 TTPQKSVTIAP

-1100 ANWEANTYT
+1100 ANWSVNSYT
-1109 ITYKP
+1109 VTYKP

-1154 GSGTKYT
+1154 GSGTKY
-1161 PNLGQTDKQ
+1161 
-1170 LSNVTLYAQWTPNT
+1170 
-1184 YTITSKYFYYYQNN
+1184 
-1198 TWKQFDTKTEQRTYG
+1198 
-1213 SSFAPHNVNS
+1213 
-1223 PTGYHAGNN
+1223 
-1232 YGYYTEK
+1232 
-1239 NEYLGG
+1239 
-1245 GTVGTNNITVNQNII
+1245 
-1260 VHVHYY
+1260 
-1266 PNTYTITYKPNG
+1266 
-1278 GSGTDQT
+1278 
-1285 QTATYGISWTSKDA
+1285 
-1299 IYSRTGYTQTSW
+1299 
-1311 NTQANGS
+1311 
-1318 GTKYSLNMG
+1318 SLNIG
-1327 QTAEQLNN
+1327 QTAEQLSN

-1369 DIYVNGKLV
+1369 DVYVNGKLV
-1378 ADDVSDYCSQILY
+1378 ADDVSDYCSQIPY

-1403 AGHVYNGVHSGKLS
+1403 PGHVYNGVHLGKLS
-1417 GTIGVDRVNVYLSF
+1417 GTMGAGRASVELSF
-1431 STKVITTAFHRNIGD
+1431 STKVLTATFHRNFND
-1446 SDTTTTT
+1446 SDATTTT
-1453 QNFKYGQSGQT
+1453 QKFKYGQSGQA
-1464 FNANTW
+1464 FNANAW
-1470 SRTGYTFIGWST
+1470 SRTGYTFLGWSA

-1489 TYPDKC
+1489 TWPDKC
-1495 GVADSWIDSN
+1495 GVADSWVDGN
-1505 YPSINLYAVWSLNTY
+1505 YPSINIYAVWALNTY
-1520 SINYNLNG
+1520 SISYNLNG
-1528 GSISGQKTSYNVN
+1528 GSMSGQKTSYNIN
-1541 TDTFTLPIP
+1541 TETFTLPIP
-1550 TKTGYTFIGWTGS
+1550 SKTGYAFTGWTGS
-1563 NGTTPQKSV
+1563 NGTTPQT
-1572 SISKG
+1572 SISINRG

-1583 YTANWSINSYTL
+1583 YTANWSINNYTL
-1595 TVNPNGGLWNG
+1595 TVNPNGGSWNG
-1606 SSSSQN
+1606 NSSSQN
-1612 IAQNYNTT
+1612 IVQNYNTT
-1620 KSIQVP
+1620 KAIPVP

-1657 IGGISTYN
+1657 MGGISTYN
-1665 NNGDGKVALTRQ
+1665 NNGDGKVSLTRQ
-1677 TKSSDNTFGSN
+1677 AKSSDNTFGSN

-1746 WLTSNVGTGAWQ
+1746 WLTSNEGTGKWEL
-1758 VYAYEMN
+1758 YAYEMN

-1771 FSTFGHVYVSSSTT
+1771 FSTFGHIYVSSSST
-1785 SAFTWYLAASQITTV
+1785 STFTWYLAASQITTV

-1812 GTLVAQWTPN
+1812 GTLVAQWAPN

-1828 NPNKGSG
+1828 NSNKGSG

-1841 VTYGTAYKTKKNT
+1841 VTYNTAYKTKKNT

-1869 DSTGTAWS
+1869 DGTGTAWS
-1877 LSSSGVYEANKTWTW
+1877 LASSGVYEANKTWTW
-1892 TYTHDITLYAQWKPN
+1892 TYTHDITLYAQWKAN
-1907 NYTYN
+1907 SYTYN

-1921 QLGSDTVTGAFDTSK
+1921 VLGNNTVTGTFDTSK

-1944 GYTTPVAQTVKF
+1944 GYTTPAAQTVKF
-1956 DSTSAKTITFTYQ
+1956 DSTSAKTITFTYS
-1969 LINYS
+1969 LINYT

-1981 GAALSG
+1981 GNALSG
-1987 QRTSYNIESSAYTLP
+1987 QRTSYNIESSAYALP

-2007 GHTFTGWTGSNG
+2007 GYTFTGWTGSNG
-2019 TAPQKSVTIA
+2019 TTPQKSVTIA

-2038 KANWTINS
+2038 KANWSVNT
-2046 YTNSISHWAGGFKNQ
+2046 YTNSIDHWAGGFKNQ
-2061 EGNNSSKSWFALRTT
+2061 EGNNSSKAWFALRTT

-2084 TFSMNDSLA
+2084 TFSINDSLA

-2100 YLIGKFGTSSL
+2100 YLINKFGTSSL

-2120 PYSITQPAKDM
+2120 PYSITQPAKDLY
-2131 SFEYDYY
+2131 FEYDYY
-2138 PYDYSIAYNLD
+2138 PYDYSIIYNLD
-2149 SGTNNS
+2149 GGTNNS
-2155 ANPSKYNVLYGVSL
+2155 ANPSKYNILYGVSL

-2183 DNVNLIINK
+2183 DNTDLLAKV
-2192 KYEIANDTT
+2192 KYEINNDTT

-2215 NTLNVFQ
+2215 NTLNAFQ
-2222 IQTWKDET
+2222 IQTWKDGT

-2236 GGSQTGTRQ
+2236 GGSQSGTRQ
-2245 EKYTHNRDTGNYT
+2245 EKYIHNRDTGNYT

-2294 TSSEVVVKNLS
+2294 TSSEVVVKNFS
-2305 FTRSDKVTG
+2305 FTRSDKVSG
-2314 INEGANATFTSS
+2314 INEGANATFISS

-2388 MSPSRAGYSFS
+2388 MTPSRVGYSFN

-2410 IYDSEGNCTND
+2410 VYDSEGNCTND

-2444 NSYTYNIK
+2444 NNYTYNIN

-2463 DTVTGI
+2463 DTVAGT
-2469 FDTSKTVTPPDK
+2469 FDTSKTVTPPAK

-2503 FIYQLINYSI
+2503 FTYQLINYTI
-2513 SYDVNRG
+2513 SYDING
-2520 TALSGQRTSYN
+2520 GNALSGQRTSYN
-2531 IESSAYTLP
+2531 IESSTYTLP
-2540 VPSRIGYTFTGWTG
+2540 IPSRKGYKFIGWTG
-2554 SNGTTPQKSVTIAAG
+2554 SNSNTPQKSVTITTG
-2569 STGNKSYKAN
+2569 STGDKSYKAN
-2579 WTANSLTIRY
+2579 WEANSLTICY

-2630 ANDNLKQWGVTNYSA
+2630 ANDNLKRWGVTNYST

-2657 YLGTSKYNTKQ
+2657 YIGTGKYNTKPN
-2668 DGSGIEIDENKTFN
+2668 GSGIEIDENKTFN
-2682 SVIELANYLGKPIN
+2682 SVIELANYLGVSIDSK
-2696 SNDNSIDLYPQWKA
+2696 DNSIDLYPQWKA
-2710 INYSIAY
+2710 ISYSIVY

-2722 TAGSMTEQSAT
+2722 TSGNMTEQSAI
-2733 FDKNVELTSN
+2733 FDKSMELSPN
-2743 TFSRKYT
+2743 SFSRKYT
-2750 VTYNATG
+2750 VTYNAMG

-2766 ASATF
+2766 ATATF
-2771 KGWEDRGNITFM
+2771 NGWEDRGSISFM
-2783 DKNYAYNDFDAPYY
+2783 DKNYNYDEFDAPYY
-2797 SQNYTDLNAA
+2797 SQGYTDLNAA
-2807 FGFNKYNLVKH
+2807 FGFNKYNLIKH
-2818 YFLYG
+2818 YYLYG

-2831 DKAGNA
+2831 DNAGNA

-2879 FIGWYTSAEGGT
+2879 FLGWYTSAEGGT
-2891 KITGATYTPTS
+2891 KITGATYTPAS

-2910 KLDSYYI
+2910 KLDCYYI

-2926 TDRIVD
+2926 TDRIAD
-2932 NLPDNN
+2932 NLSDNN
-2938 GSLPGKETA
+2938 GSLPGKDTA

-2974 DGSGK
+2974 DGSGQ

-2993 PGETLTLYAQWN
+2993 PGETLMLYAIWD
-3005 TTPTITGKDFYILEN
+3005 TTPTITGKNFYMLEN
-3020 MKPASDILTSG
+3020 MKVASDILTSG

-3060 TDISSRI
+3060 TDISSKI
-3067 KVDYVEFD
+3067 KVDYVELD

-3130 GSFVTAEMLLSTVT
+3130 GSFVTAEMLLSTIT
-3144 SGDRYDGDLTTKVAV
+3144 SGDRYDGDLTNKVAV
-3159 LNMEQITFNT
+3159 LNMEQIAFNT
-3169 VGSYELQY
+3169 VGNYELQY
-3177 KVTNRSGKAVVKK
+3177 KVTNRSSKTVVKK

-3266 VERSKQ
+3266 VEMSKQ

>member
-1 MKIFKKLR
+1 MEIFKKLR
-9 KKIKNKNS
+9 EKIKNKNS
-17 NIFEANEDGSD
+17 NILEANEDGSD

-163 GTIYAGFMPNLNGVQ
+163 GTIYAGFMPNLNGSQ

-531 IFMSEGSYTYDQN
+531 VFMSEGSYTYDQN

-570 DTTTATHTYTAGAG
+570 DTTTVTHTYTAGAG
-584 QSFSTNGWSRQGY
+584 QSFSTNGWSRHGY

-616 NGIGDGWIEVYSGS
+616 NGIGDGWIEAYSSS

-646 RVRFENADGSFTGYS
+646 RVRFENADGSFGEYS

-667 HAKDSLFEWE
+667 HDYGSAFEWSYPE
-677 FPASQQYQ
+677 TPIYQQ
-685 SAKVSYKVTGPKST
+685 STKVSYTVTGAKST

-704 RKKCTVKAL
+704 RKKYTLTITGDDGVENISGIGIFRYGSTASVSYKLKSGYKFVKSTGTTSDGN
-713 ARYQNKDGSW
+713 QNGSW
-723 PSEYKEEYNKT
+723 TGLAGKEGTIQDTWSMTCNRNIKISTELINYSISYNLNGGSMSGRAS
-734 YRYGEECPDYP
+734 YN
-745 KFVNTA
+745 VNTA
-751 SDYNGIVSW
+751 TFTLPTPSKTGYTFTGWTGSNGSTPQTSVSIN
-760 RAFTVTEDKVM
+760 
-771 KFDLA
+771 
-776 LDKGSVTVKV
+776 KGS
-786 YLNGVRKELNNDYFK
+786 
-801 FDYYVENKLVASQ
+801 
-814 VNSVEDKKSFYKSN
+814 
-828 FVIKNITPIRGYHYD
+828 
-843 NKYIQKS
+843 
-850 WFGMHP
+850 
-856 VENNTGII
+856 
-864 DGVLNK
+864 
-870 DTGNEY
+870 TGNKSY
-876 ILYISANQYTV
+876 TANWKANTYTV
-887 TYNANKGSGS
+887 TYNPNKGSGS

-905 NTAYKTK
+905 GTDYKTK
-912 KNTFTRTG
+912 KNTFTRAG
-920 YTFTGWN
+920 YTFNGWN
-927 EKADGT
+927 ERADGT
-933 GTAWSLSSSGV
+933 GTGWSLSSSGV

-953 AYTHDI
+953 SYTNNI

-964 WKPNNYTYNIK
+964 WKANNYTYNIK

-980 GKDLGHDTVTG
+980 GKQLGSDTVTG
-991 AFDTSKTV
+991 TFDTSKTV
-999 TPPNKAGYTT
+999 TPPAKTGYTT
-1009 PAAQTV
+1009 PATQTV
-1015 TFNST
+1015 KFDST
-1020 TAKTITFVYPLIN
+1020 SAKTITFTYPLIG
-1033 YSISYDVNGGTALSS
+1033 YTISYDVNGGAALSGQ
-1048 PRTSYNV
+1048 RTSYNI

-1061 LPVTSRTGYTF
+1061 LPVPSRTGHTF

-1080 TTPQKSVTIAA
+1080 TTPQTSISISK
-1091 GSTGNKSYK
+1091 GSTGNKSYT
-1100 ANWEANTYT
+1100 ANWKVNTYT

-1213 SSFAPHNVNS
+1213 SSFTPHNVNS

-1239 NEYLGG
+1239 SEYLGG

-1378 ADDVSDYCSQILY
+1378 ADDVSDYCSQIPY

-1403 AGHVYNGVHSGKLS
+1403 SGRVYNGVHSGKLS
-1417 GTIGVDRVNVYLSF
+1417 GTMGADRVNVYLSF
-1431 STKVITTAFHRNIGD
+1431 STKVITTTFHRNIGD

-1453 QNFKYGQSGQT
+1453 QNFKYGQSGQA

-1470 SRTGYTFIGWST
+1470 SRTGYTFLGWST

-1520 SINYNLNG
+1520 SISYNLNG

-1550 TKTGYTFIGWTGS
+1550 TKTGYTFTGWTGS
-1563 NGTTPQKSV
+1563 NGTTPQKNV
-1572 SISKG
+1572 TISKG

-1612 IAQNYNTT
+1612 IAQNYNTI
-1620 KSIQVP
+1620 KSIPVP

-1657 IGGISTYN
+1657 MGGISTYN

-1828 NPNKGSG
+1828 NPNKGLG

-1921 QLGSDTVTGAFDTSK
+1921 DLGHDTVTGTFDTSK

-2138 PYDYSIAYNLD
+2138 PYDYSITYNLD
-2149 SGTNNS
+2149 GGTNNS

-2169 KNPTKTGYTFLGWY
+2169 DNPTKIGYTFLGWY
-2183 DNVNLIINK
+2183 EGDK
-2192 KYEIANDTT
+2192 KI
-2201 VNGNNYVF
+2201 
-2209 KNTTNG
+2209 
-2215 NTLNVFQ
+2215 
-2222 IQTWKDET
+2222 
-2230 YLETFA
+2230 
-2236 GGSQTGTRQ
+2236 
-2245 EKYTHNRDTGNYT
+2245 
-2258 IRLKANG
+2258 
-2265 STKDSSVYYYDVYL
+2265 
-2279 EKGKTYSISYNIEKC
+2279 
-2294 TSSEVVVKNLS
+2294 
-2305 FTRSDKVTG
+2305 TG
-2314 INEGANATFTSS
+2314 INEGANATFSSS
-2326 DELYAKLKNRQTG
+2326 DDLYAKCKARTTG
-2339 NINLTAKWTPNEY
+2339 NKALTAKWRKN
-2352 TLTLNPNG
+2352 TLTINYYPNG
-2360 GNIKG
+2360 AQKYNSTNDYNNSSNDVSIDPNKLYMTSVFKYDEALPSYGLDDANRFKRYGYSCNNMYLAGSPTSTIKLDAGNNIYAKG
-2365 NTNAQSLN
+2365 QDLAKAAGILSKLENGDASLN
-2373 PSLYYDRGNWWYVGS
+2373 
-2388 MSPSRAGYSFS
+2388 
-2399 GWFDAPSGGIK
+2399 
-2410 IYDSEGNCTND
+2410 IYP
-2421 GKYWKNKQYKY
+2421 
-2432 LGNLTV
+2432 
-2438 YAQWTP
+2438 AWTP
-2444 NSYTYNIK
+2444 NNYTYNIK
-2452 YVSSSNKSLGS
+2452 YVSSSGKALGN
-2463 DTVTGI
+2463 DTVTGT
-2469 FDTSKTVTPPDK
+2469 FDTSKTVTPPAK

-2503 FIYQLINYSI
+2503 FTYQLINYTI
-2513 SYDVNRG
+2513 SYDVNG
-2520 TALSGQRTSYN
+2520 GSALSNPRTSYN

-2540 VPSRIGYTFTGWTG
+2540 ITSRTGYTFTGWTG
-2554 SNGTTPQKSVTIAAG
+2554 SNGNTPQKSVTIAVG
-2569 STGNKSYKAN
+2569 STGNKSYKAK
-2579 WTANSLTIRY
+2579 WKANSLTIRY

-2596 GNKFENNSWTNNAIL
+2596 GNIVRNGSWENNVVL

-2616 RDIVIRTEIAKEGY
+2616 KDTVVSTDRYEEGTS
-2630 ANDNLKQWGVTNYSA
+2630 NNNLKQYGLSDYDGKMNDH
-2645 KRENSL
+2645 L

-2657 YLGTSKYNTKQ
+2657 YIGTGKYNTKP
-2668 DGSGIEIDENKTFN
+2668 DGSGAVIDENKTFN
-2682 SVIELANYLGKPIN
+2682 SVIELANYLGVSIDSKN
-2696 SNDNSIDLYPQWKA
+2696 NSIDLYPQWKA

-2733 FDKNVELTSN
+2733 FDKNVELASN
-2743 TFSRKYT
+2743 NFSRKYT

-2771 KGWEDRGNITFM
+2771 NGWEDRGNISFM

-2797 SQNYTDLNAA
+2797 SQNYTDLNAT
-2807 FGFNKYNLVKH
+2807 FGFNKYNLIKH

-2823 KSEGRNTK
+2823 KSEGRNPK
-2831 DKAGNA
+2831 DKTGKVS
-2837 GLYPNKATVKN
+2837 LYPNKATVKN

-2879 FIGWYTSAEGGT
+2879 FLGWYTSAEGGT

-2902 NVTLYAHW
+2902 NITLYAHW

-2917 DYNVNDTGL
+2917 DYKVNDTGL
-2926 TDRIVD
+2926 TDRITD

-2938 GSLPGKETA
+2938 GSLPGKDTA

-2953 ALQNGSKYNTK
+2953 TLQNGSKYNTK

-2974 DGSGK
+2974 DGSGQ

-2993 PGETLTLYAQWN
+2993 PGETLTLYAIWD
-3005 TTPTITGKDFYILEN
+3005 TTPTITGKNFYMLEN

-3087 KPGKYTVHYSLTDG
+3087 NPGKYTVHYSLTDG

-3130 GSFVTAEMLLSTVT
+3130 GSFVTAEMLLSTIT
-3144 SGDRYDGDLTTKVAV
+3144 SGDRYDGNLTNKVAV
-3159 LNMEQITFNT
+3159 LNMEQIAFNT

-3177 KVTNRSGKAVVKK
+3177 KVTNRSGKTVVKK
-3190 VKVHILEYLTD
+3190 VKIHILEYLTD

-3266 VERSKQ
+3266 VERSKQLQ

>member
-1 MKIFKKLR
+1 MSIIIPPPSKEKHITRSKK
-9 KKIKNKNS
+9 S
-17 NIFEANEDGSD
+17 
-28 IANTERQRRK
+28 
-38 RRIKKK
+38 KK
-44 VKSTIGVLLFC
+44 VIDCFFALFIFCTVLF
-55 LLAIGGMYKNITE
+55 GGTVNNATT
-68 VKAANFA
+68 VQAANFP
-75 SKVVNIGGPITLEGN
+75 SRVVNIGGAITLQGS
-90 YTVTVWRSGNT
+90 YSVSVWRSGST
-101 VYCKAHVYVA
+101 VYCKVHVDVS

-116 WSAMGA
+116 YLGMGA
-122 QVSANKGSAS
+122 SMSTNHGSNS
-132 NTFVG
+132 KTFVG
-137 NGSATPKAGSG
+137 NGGATPKRGSG
-148 DVQFSFTDAGAGTVS
+148 DIQISFTDSGAGTVS
-163 GTIYAGFMPNLNGVQ
+163 GTIYAGFIGYLNSTY
-178 ALTASFSV
+178 ALTANFSTSYPTSNIDSTVPKNNASGNITYVSHVENIGWQSWVADGATSGTVGKKLQMETIAIDSKLVGLSYEVHVAEKGWMSAKTNGHAAGTIGQSLAIQAIKIKLTGNNATRYTLKYRAHVAEKGWMNWVNAGEVAGTTGQSLDMQAIEIKLIPNTYTLKITGDSGVESISGNGSYSAGSTAHPTYKIKTGYHVTNIDGQGQDAGSSWSQHNNKVGTINGSWNMTHNISAYISTAPNKVSIAYHINGGTVNSSTYSINQYGYVQNSSGPWFHKISYGSSDDLYNASTFGLTKTGYSFIGWENSNTGTFYDQDTQYGSAQYYGKSTSDTTETAASV
-186 NYSSNTVNTHT
+186 DCYLKAKWKINTYTVSINPNGGSYNGTTGITKINQAQGKTVEINQIPTRKGYTFVGWTRSGSGSLHSGNSDNRSGITQYEKADADGTAYTNYKMNFNNTTNAGYAYPSIQYFSYGYTSGHTYRLSVDVRVNKSSGNEYAHIRHSAFVNNWVAPSTTVNYLTNGWEHRTVERTFTGTTSEQNGTSQNIYPFVEFYAGVAGGKTGVLDFDMKNLTIYDVTAGNYITSNYSNIKNGATVDVGKGDTTITAVWVPNNTIYYKAGKGGAVSRTSEPVEGYKDALGSYARVNTGYKFDGWYGSGVKVSSNANFVPGNPNNSLEQPLRSGNYGGEVLSYDSTNKIYTIKANASNMNSSWGSGVSPSIASNDIIPWGKYFTATFDVWSPIDAKIQVDINNATVDGVNASGNDNDTNRGGTTAISLKANTWTTVSFWYQNASSTNSSQAALRNYSSI
-197 VTYDTNGGYYKE
+197 GL
-209 PYKNSEGRIIIP
+209 I
-221 DGNYTLQHVWSKKNK
+221 W
-236 NLNQYMTIKN
+236 
-246 GNMSSGTGMVI
+246 
-257 TKNDPSSAQSQWTFE
+257 
-272 RYKDTSY
+272 DTSKGDQNFKIRNY
-279 YYIINV
+279 QTMVSNNV
-285 KSGKAIGLNG
+285 V
-295 YPQNG
+295 G
-300 SLRDKAVE
+300 S
-308 MYNQTLNE
+308 
-316 DDYLWYLREDG
+316 
-327 PGEYYIINKHTR
+327 
-339 QGLTARYTTVGDGN
+339 
-353 LIFQYGEGNDTSENT
+353 
-368 IYGDSTWYFNKVGE
+368 
-382 EVRTKAEGA
+382 
-391 TFFTKSSI
+391 
-399 PVRTGY
+399 
-405 TFKYWSSS
+405 
-413 KDFATT
+413 
-419 WDGKNW
+419 
-425 DFNSTILDRAY
+425 
-436 IRAIG
+436 
-441 HNKYEVLAH
+441 
-450 TNGSIGEVSAPT
+450 
-462 WTMDGNQSDIV
+462 
-473 WYKLYPGTWERDGH
+473 
-487 TYNWGVQ
+487 
-494 VTHKGEFAG
+494 
-503 TPLVTHFYSYY
+503 
-514 SNGSGQAAARE
+514 ARE
-525 YGRVPR
+525 YEARFVP
-531 IFMSEGSYTYDQN
+531 I
-544 GGNAIL
+544 
-550 YANWYPKTVK
+550 P
-560 TTFHR
+560 
-565 NFNSS
+565 
-570 DTTTATHTYTAGAG
+570 
-584 QSFSTNGWSRQGY
+584 
-597 TLLGWSHSSNA
+597 
-608 KTATYTPT
+608 
-616 NGIGDGWIEVYSGS
+616 
-630 TDLYAV
+630 
-636 WKKNSYQQTV
+636 YQQTV
-646 RVRFENADGSFTGYS
+646 RVRFENTDGSFTNYS

-667 HAKDSLFEWE
+667 HNYDSTFEWE
-677 FPASQQYQ
+677 FPASQQYE
-685 SAKVSYKVTGPKST
+685 STKISYKVTGAKST

-704 RKKCTVKAL
+704 RKKYTVKVL
-713 ARYQNKDGSW
+713 TKTQKLDGTWPDSYSDVSSRYVKS
-723 PSEYKEEYNKT
+723 S
-734 YRYGEECPDYP
+734 YRYGEECRNQIMIAGAPDTEYP
-745 KFVNTA
+745 YWETFM
-751 SDYNGIVSW
+751 
-760 RAFTVTEDKVM
+760 VTE
-771 KFDLA
+771 
-776 LDKGSVTVKV
+776 
-786 YLNGVRKELNNDYFK
+786 NKELKYDLKRYKNTLKIYATLSDK
-801 FDYYVENKLVASQ
+801 IDEERENKYFTFDFYVADKLVRQSVYN
-814 VNSVEDKKSFYKSN
+814 VNDVSIYYGN
-828 FVIKNITPIRGYHYD
+828 NYTIKNIQPRNGYHYT
-843 NKYIQKS
+843 NMYFFRNPIHN
-850 WFGMHP
+850 FGKP
-856 VENNTGII
+856 TKDEN
-864 DGVLNK
+864 GVFNGYFSGESTYQYSLC
-870 DTGNEY
+870 
-876 ILYISANQYTV
+876 IS
-887 TYNANKGSGS
+887 
-897 MSPDTVTY
+897 
-905 NTAYKTK
+905 
-912 KNTFTRTG
+912 
-920 YTFTGWN
+920 
-927 EKADGT
+927 
-933 GTAWSLSSSGV
+933 
-944 YEANKTWTW
+944 
-953 AYTHDI
+953 
-959 TLYAQ
+959 
-964 WKPNNYTYNIK
+964 
-975 YVSSS
+975 
-980 GKDLGHDTVTG
+980 
-991 AFDTSKTV
+991 
-999 TPPNKAGYTT
+999 
-1009 PAAQTV
+1009 
-1015 TFNST
+1015 
-1020 TAKTITFVYPLIN
+1020 
-1033 YSISYDVNGGTALSS
+1033 
-1048 PRTSYNV
+1048 
-1055 ESSAYT
+1055 
-1061 LPVTSRTGYTF
+1061 
-1072 TGWTGSNG
+1072 
-1080 TTPQKSVTIAA
+1080 
-1091 GSTGNKSYK
+1091 
-1100 ANWEANTYT
+1100 
-1109 ITYKP
+1109 
-1114 NGGSGSDQT
+1114 
-1123 QTVTYGTA
+1123 
-1131 WTTKGAIYSRTGYT
+1131 
-1145 MSSWNTQAN
+1145 
-1154 GSGTKYT
+1154 
-1161 PNLGQTDKQ
+1161 
-1170 LSNVTLYAQWTPNT
+1170 PNT
-1184 YTITSKYFYYYQNN
+1184 YTINYNGNGATGGATTSSSHTYNDSKAL
-1198 TWKQFDTKTEQRTYG
+1198 TKNGFIR
-1213 SSFAPHNVNS
+1213 
-1223 PTGYHAGNN
+1223 TGYSFKGWA
-1232 YGYYTEK
+1232 
-1239 NEYLGG
+1239 
-1245 GTVGTNNITVNQNII
+1245 TNAD
-1260 VHVHYY
+1260 
-1266 PNTYTITYKPNG
+1266 
-1278 GSGTDQT
+1278 GSGT
-1285 QTATYGISWTSKDA
+1285 TYSDEQEVRNLSTK
-1299 IYSRTGYTQTSW
+1299 
-1311 NTQANGS
+1311 NGD
-1318 GTKYSLNMG
+1318 
-1327 QTAEQLNN
+1327 N

-1378 ADDVSDYCSQILY
+1378 ADDVSDYCSQIPY

-1403 AGHVYNGVHSGKLS
+1403 SGRVYNGVHSGKLS
-1417 GTIGVDRVNVYLSF
+1417 GTMGADRVNVYLSF
-1431 STKVITTAFHRNIGD
+1431 STKVITTTFHRNIGD

-1453 QNFKYGQSGQT
+1453 QNFKYGQSGQA

-1470 SRTGYTFIGWST
+1470 SRTGYTFLGWST

-1520 SINYNLNG
+1520 SISYNLNG

-1550 TKTGYTFIGWTGS
+1550 TKTGYTFTGWTGS
-1563 NGTTPQKSV
+1563 NGTTPQKNV
-1572 SISKG
+1572 TISKG
-1577 STGNKS
+1577 STGSKS

-1612 IAQNYNTT
+1612 IAQNYNTI
-1620 KSIQVP
+1620 KSISVP

-1657 IGGISTYN
+1657 MGGISTYN

-1921 QLGSDTVTGAFDTSK
+1921 DLGHDTVTGTFDTSK

-1956 DSTSAKTITFTYQ
+1956 DSTSAKTITFTYP
-1969 LINYS
+1969 LISYT

-1981 GAALSG
+1981 GNTLSG

-2002 TPSKT
+2002 VPSRT

-2046 YTNSISHWAGGFKNQ
+2046 YTNSIDHWAGGFKNK

-2100 YLIGKFGTSSL
+2100 YLMSKFGTSSL

-2138 PYDYSIAYNLD
+2138 PYDYSITYNLD
-2149 SGTNNS
+2149 GGTNNS

-2183 DNVNLIINK
+2183 DNANLIINK

-2215 NTLNVFQ
+2215 NTLNAFQ
-2222 IQTWKDET
+2222 IQTWKDGT

-2388 MSPSRAGYSFS
+2388 MSPSRAGYSFN

-2410 IYDSEGNCTND
+2410 VYDSEGNCTND

-2432 LGNLTV
+2432 LSNLTV

-2469 FDTSKTVTPPDK
+2469 FDTSKTVTPPAK
-2481 TGYTTPAAQTVKFD
+2481 TGYTTPASQTVKFD
-2495 STSAKTIT
+2495 STNAKTIT
-2503 FIYQLINYSI
+2503 FTYQLINYSI
-2513 SYDVNRG
+2513 SYDVNGG
-2520 TALSGQRTSYN
+2520 TALSNPRTSYN
-2531 IESSAYTLP
+2531 VESSAYTLP
-2540 VPSRIGYTFTGWTG
+2540 ITSRTGYTFTGWTG
-2554 SNGTTPQKSVTIAAG
+2554 SNGNTPQKSVTIAAG

-2579 WTANSLTIRY
+2579 WKANSLTIRY

-2596 GNKFENNSWTNNAIL
+2596 GNKYENSSWKN
-2611 DYEQS
+2611 
-2616 RDIVIRTEIAKEGY
+2616 DIVFDYGQSTDTVVYIQNLEEGSA
-2630 ANDNLKQWGVTNYSA
+2630 ANSGLQTYGVYDYSW
-2645 KRENSL
+2645 KRKNDI
-2651 YLYKNG
+2651 YMYKNG
-2657 YLGTSKYNTKQ
+2657 YIGTGKYNTKPNS
-2668 DGSGIEIDENKTFN
+2668 SGIEIDENKTFN
-2682 SVIELANYLGKPIN
+2682 SVIELANYLGVSIDSK
-2696 SNDNSIDLYPQWKA
+2696 DNSIDLYPQWKA
-2710 INYSIAY
+2710 ISYSIVY

-2722 TAGSMTEQSAT
+2722 TSGNMTEQPAT
-2733 FDKNVELTSN
+2733 FDRNIELVPNS
-2743 TFSRKYT
+2743 FSRKYT

-2757 GTVNAPNNV
+2757 GTINAPNNV
-2766 ASATF
+2766 ATSTF
-2771 KGWEDRGNITFM
+2771 NGWEDRGNISFM
-2783 DKNYAYNDFDAPYY
+2783 DKNYSYNDFDAPYY

-2807 FGFNKYNLVKH
+2807 FGFNKYNLIKH

-2823 KSEGRNTK
+2823 KSEGRNPK
-2831 DKAGNA
+2831 DKTGNA

-2879 FIGWYTSAEGGT
+2879 FLGWYTSAEGGT
-2891 KITGATYTPTS
+2891 KIAGATYTPTS

-2926 TDRIVD
+2926 TDRITD
-2932 NLPDNN
+2932 NLSDNN
-2938 GSLPGKETA
+2938 GSLPGKDTA

-2974 DGSGK
+2974 DGSGQ

-3005 TTPTITGKDFYILEN
+3005 TTPTITGKDFYMLEN

-3048 VAYPVKGYTKNG
+3048 VVYPVKGYTKNG

-3067 KVDYVEFD
+3067 KVDYVEYD
-3075 NSKTATASIDTK
+3075 GSKTATASIDTK

-3130 GSFVTAEMLLSTVT
+3130 GSFVTAEMLLSTIT
-3144 SGDRYDGDLTTKVAV
+3144 SGDRYDGDLTNKVAV
-3159 LNMEQITFNT
+3159 LNMEQIAFNT
-3169 VGSYELQY
+3169 VGNYDIQY
-3177 KVTNRSGKAVVKK
+3177 KVTNRSGKTVVKK
-3190 VKVHILEYLTD
+3190 VKIHILEYLTD

-3266 VERSKQ
+3266 VKRSK

>member
-1 MKIFKKLR
+1 MKIFKKLSQKLR
-9 KKIKNKNS
+9 EKIRNKNS
-17 NIFEANEDGSD
+17 NVLEANEDGSG

-38 RRIKKK
+38 RILKKK
-44 VKSTIGVLLFC
+44 VKSAVGVLLFC
-55 LLAIGGMYKNITE
+55 FLAIDGIYENITE
-68 VKAANFA
+68 VKATNFA

-101 VYCKAHVYVA
+101 VYCKTHVYVA

-163 GTIYAGFMPNLNGVQ
+163 GTIYAGFMPNLNGSQ

-531 IFMSEGSYTYDQN
+531 VFMSEGSYTYDQN

-616 NGIGDGWIEVYSGS
+616 NGIGDGWIEAYSSS

-646 RVRFENADGSFTGYS
+646 RVRFENADGSFGEYS

-667 HAKDSLFEWE
+667 HDYGSAFEWSYPE
-677 FPASQQYQ
+677 TPIYQQ
-685 SAKVSYKVTGPKST
+685 STKVSYTVTGAKST

-704 RKKCTVKAL
+704 RKKYTLTITGDDGVENISGIGIFRYGSTASVSYKLKSGYKFVKSTGTTSDGN
-713 ARYQNKDGSW
+713 QNGSW
-723 PSEYKEEYNKT
+723 TGLAGKEGTIQDTWSMTCNRNIKISTELINYSISYNLNGGSMSGRAS
-734 YRYGEECPDYP
+734 YN
-745 KFVNTA
+745 VNTA
-751 SDYNGIVSW
+751 TFTLPTPSKTGYTFTGWTGSNGSTPQTSVSIN
-760 RAFTVTEDKVM
+760 
-771 KFDLA
+771 
-776 LDKGSVTVKV
+776 KGS
-786 YLNGVRKELNNDYFK
+786 
-801 FDYYVENKLVASQ
+801 
-814 VNSVEDKKSFYKSN
+814 
-828 FVIKNITPIRGYHYD
+828 
-843 NKYIQKS
+843 
-850 WFGMHP
+850 
-856 VENNTGII
+856 
-864 DGVLNK
+864 
-870 DTGNEY
+870 TGNKSYTGNWKANTY
-876 ILYISANQYTV
+876 IV
-887 TYNANKGSGS
+887 TYNPNKGSGS

-905 NTAYKTK
+905 GTAYKTK
-912 KNTFTRTG
+912 KNTFTRAG
-920 YTFTGWN
+920 YTFNGWN
-927 EKADGT
+927 ERADGT
-933 GTAWSLSSSGV
+933 GTGWSLSSSGV

-953 AYTHDI
+953 SYTNNI

-964 WKPNNYTYNIK
+964 WKANSYTYNIK
-975 YVSSS
+975 YISSS
-980 GKDLGHDTVTG
+980 GKQLGSDTVTG
-991 AFDTSKTV
+991 TFDTSKTV
-999 TPPNKAGYTT
+999 TSPAKTGYTT

-1015 TFNST
+1015 KFDST
-1020 TAKTITFVYPLIN
+1020 SAKTITFTYPLIG
-1033 YSISYDVNGGTALSS
+1033 YTISYDVNGGNTLSGQ
-1048 PRTSYNV
+1048 RTSYNI

-1061 LPVTSRTGYTF
+1061 LPVPSRTGHTF

-1080 TTPQKSVTIAA
+1080 ATPQKGVTITA

-1100 ANWEANTYT
+1100 ANWNVNKVSIAYNTSGGTINSSDYSINQWGYVQNKSNNPWFHVVTYGSTDDPYNASTFGLTRTGYTFVRWQNEKTGTNYDQDTKYDSTAYQGNSSSQTTANTSSVDCYIKAVWSLNNYSISYNLNGGSMSGQKTSYNVNTETFTLPTPTKAGHTFTGWTGSNGSTPQTSVNINKGSTGNKSYTANWKVNTYT

-1213 SSFAPHNVNS
+1213 SSFTPHNVNS

-1239 NEYLGG
+1239 SEYLGG

-1391 GSTYEIKDIKTK
+1391 GSTYEIKDIKTN

-1417 GTIGVDRVNVYLSF
+1417 GTIGADRVNVYLSF
-1431 STKVITTAFHRNIGD
+1431 STKVITTTFHRNIGD

-1470 SRTGYTFIGWST
+1470 SRTGYTFVGWST

-1520 SINYNLNG
+1520 SISYNLNG

-1550 TKTGYTFIGWTGS
+1550 TKTGYTFTGWTGS
-1563 NGTTPQKSV
+1563 NGTTPQKNV
-1572 SISKG
+1572 TISKG

-1612 IAQNYNTT
+1612 IAQNYNTI
-1620 KSIQVP
+1620 KSIPVP

-1657 IGGISTYN
+1657 MGGISTYN

-1869 DSTGTAWS
+1869 DGTGTAWS

-1921 QLGSDTVTGAFDTSK
+1921 DLGHDTVTGTFDTSK

-2100 YLIGKFGTSSL
+2100 YLMGKFGTSSL

-2138 PYDYSIAYNLD
+2138 PYDYSITYNLD
-2149 SGTNNS
+2149 GGTNNS

-2169 KNPTKTGYTFLGWY
+2169 KNPTKTGYTFLG
-2183 DNVNLIINK
+2183 
-2192 KYEIANDTT
+2192 
-2201 VNGNNYVF
+2201 
-2209 KNTTNG
+2209 
-2215 NTLNVFQ
+2215 
-2222 IQTWKDET
+2222 
-2230 YLETFA
+2230 
-2236 GGSQTGTRQ
+2236 
-2245 EKYTHNRDTGNYT
+2245 
-2258 IRLKANG
+2258 
-2265 STKDSSVYYYDVYL
+2265 
-2279 EKGKTYSISYNIEKC
+2279 
-2294 TSSEVVVKNLS
+2294 
-2305 FTRSDKVTG
+2305 
-2314 INEGANATFTSS
+2314 
-2326 DELYAKLKNRQTG
+2326 
-2339 NINLTAKWTPNEY
+2339 
-2352 TLTLNPNG
+2352 
-2360 GNIKG
+2360 
-2365 NTNAQSLN
+2365 
-2373 PSLYYDRGNWWYVGS
+2373 
-2388 MSPSRAGYSFS
+2388 
-2399 GWFDAPSGGIK
+2399 
-2410 IYDSEGNCTND
+2410 
-2421 GKYWKNKQYKY
+2421 
-2432 LGNLTV
+2432 
-2438 YAQWTP
+2438 
-2444 NSYTYNIK
+2444 
-2452 YVSSSNKSLGS
+2452 
-2463 DTVTGI
+2463 
-2469 FDTSKTVTPPDK
+2469 
-2481 TGYTTPAAQTVKFD
+2481 
-2495 STSAKTIT
+2495 
-2503 FIYQLINYSI
+2503 
-2513 SYDVNRG
+2513 
-2520 TALSGQRTSYN
+2520 
-2531 IESSAYTLP
+2531 
-2540 VPSRIGYTFTGWTG
+2540 
-2554 SNGTTPQKSVTIAAG
+2554 
-2569 STGNKSYKAN
+2569 
-2579 WTANSLTIRY
+2579 
-2589 HSNGAFG
+2589 
-2596 GNKFENNSWTNNAIL
+2596 
-2611 DYEQS
+2611 
-2616 RDIVIRTEIAKEGY
+2616 
-2630 ANDNLKQWGVTNYSA
+2630 
-2645 KRENSL
+2645 
-2651 YLYKNG
+2651 
-2657 YLGTSKYNTKQ
+2657 
-2668 DGSGIEIDENKTFN
+2668 
-2682 SVIELANYLGKPIN
+2682 
-2696 SNDNSIDLYPQWKA
+2696 
-2710 INYSIAY
+2710 
-2717 NGNGA
+2717 
-2722 TAGSMTEQSAT
+2722 
-2733 FDKNVELTSN
+2733 
-2743 TFSRKYT
+2743 
-2750 VTYNATG
+2750 
-2757 GTVNAPNNV
+2757 
-2766 ASATF
+2766 
-2771 KGWEDRGNITFM
+2771 
-2783 DKNYAYNDFDAPYY
+2783 
-2797 SQNYTDLNAA
+2797 
-2807 FGFNKYNLVKH
+2807 
-2818 YFLYG
+2818 
-2823 KSEGRNTK
+2823 
-2831 DKAGNA
+2831 
-2837 GLYPNKATVKN
+2837 
-2848 MTITNGYKVN
+2848 
-2858 LYANWKLGSVTLP
+2858 
-2871 TPTRFGYK
+2871 
-2879 FIGWYTSAEGGT
+2879 
-2891 KITGATYTPTS
+2891 
-2902 NVTLYAHW
+2902 
-2910 KLDSYYI
+2910 
-2917 DYNVNDTGL
+2917 
-2926 TDRIVD
+2926 
-2932 NLPDNN
+2932 
-2938 GSLPGKETA
+2938 
-2947 VMLTDF
+2947 
-2953 ALQNGSKYNTK
+2953 
-2964 YTFKEWNTKP
+2964 
-2974 DGSGK
+2974 
-2979 KFTTSITNDGSLCK
+2979 
-2993 PGETLTLYAQWN
+2993 
-3005 TTPTITGKDFYILEN
+3005 
-3020 MKPASDILTSG
+3020 
-3031 KGLDKNPIDH
+3031 
-3041 FPDNMKD
+3041 
-3048 VAYPVKGYTKNG
+3048 
-3060 TDISSRI
+3060 
-3067 KVDYVEFD
+3067 
-3075 NSKTATASIDTK
+3075 
-3087 KPGKYTVHYSLTDG
+3087 
-3101 KQTKKFTRTIT
+3101 
-3112 VLSAS
+3112 
-3117 TPVINAGDRYFNK
+3117 
-3130 GSFVTAEMLLSTVT
+3130 
-3144 SGDRYDGDLTTKVAV
+3144 
-3159 LNMEQITFNT
+3159 
-3169 VGSYELQY
+3169 
-3177 KVTNRSGKAVVKK
+3177 
-3190 VKVHILEYLTD
+3190 
-3201 NQADKDNKY
+3201 
-3210 RYIRKDCSTKNDYC
+3210 
-3224 MEYFKED
+3224 
-3231 SKWVTNDELNNQIID
+3231 
-3246 SLSKDKSEEAIK
+3246 
-3258 KYHFSQDD
+3258 
-3266 VERSKQ
+3266 

>member
-1 MKIFKKLR
+1 MKIFKKLSQKLR
-9 KKIKNKNS
+9 EKIRNKNS
-17 NIFEANEDGSD
+17 NVLEANEDGSG

-38 RRIKKK
+38 RILKKK
-44 VKSTIGVLLFC
+44 VKSAVGVLLFC
-55 LLAIGGMYKNITE
+55 FLAIDGIYENITE
-68 VKAANFA
+68 VKATNFA

-101 VYCKAHVYVA
+101 VYCKTHVYVA

-163 GTIYAGFMPNLNGVQ
+163 GTIYAGFMPNLNGSQ

-531 IFMSEGSYTYDQN
+531 VFMSEGSYTYDQN

-616 NGIGDGWIEVYSGS
+616 NGIGDGWIEAYSSS

-646 RVRFENADGSFTGYS
+646 RVRFENADGSFGEYS

-667 HAKDSLFEWE
+667 HDYGSAFEWSYPE
-677 FPASQQYQ
+677 TPIYQQ
-685 SAKVSYKVTGPKST
+685 STKVSYTVTGAKST

-704 RKKCTVKAL
+704 RKKYTLTITGDDGVENISGIGIFRYGSTASVSYKLKSGYKFVKSTGTTSDGN
-713 ARYQNKDGSW
+713 QNGSW
-723 PSEYKEEYNKT
+723 TGLAGKEGT
-734 YRYGEECPDYP
+734 
-745 KFVNTA
+745 
-751 SDYNGIVSW
+751 
-760 RAFTVTEDKVM
+760 
-771 KFDLA
+771 
-776 LDKGSVTVKV
+776 
-786 YLNGVRKELNNDYFK
+786 
-801 FDYYVENKLVASQ
+801 
-814 VNSVEDKKSFYKSN
+814 
-828 FVIKNITPIRGYHYD
+828 
-843 NKYIQKS
+843 IQ
-850 WFGMHP
+850 
-856 VENNTGII
+856 
-864 DGVLNK
+864 
-870 DTGNEY
+870 DTW
-876 ILYISANQYTV
+876 
-887 TYNANKGSGS
+887 S
-897 MSPDTVTY
+897 MTC
-905 NTAYKTK
+905 N
-912 KNTFTRTG
+912 R
-920 YTFTGWN
+920 
-927 EKADGT
+927 
-933 GTAWSLSSSGV
+933 
-944 YEANKTWTW
+944 
-953 AYTHDI
+953 
-959 TLYAQ
+959 
-964 WKPNNYTYNIK
+964 NIK
-975 YVSSS
+975 I
-980 GKDLGHDTVTG
+980 
-991 AFDTSKTV
+991 
-999 TPPNKAGYTT
+999 
-1009 PAAQTV
+1009 
-1015 TFNST
+1015 ST
-1020 TAKTITFVYPLIN
+1020 ELIN
-1033 YSISYDVNGGTALSS
+1033 YSISY
-1048 PRTSYNV
+1048 
-1055 ESSAYT
+1055 
-1061 LPVTSRTGYTF
+1061 
-1072 TGWTGSNG
+1072 
-1080 TTPQKSVTIAA
+1080 
-1091 GSTGNKSYK
+1091 
-1100 ANWEANTYT
+1100 
-1109 ITYKP
+1109 
-1114 NGGSGSDQT
+1114 
-1123 QTVTYGTA
+1123 
-1131 WTTKGAIYSRTGYT
+1131 
-1145 MSSWNTQAN
+1145 
-1154 GSGTKYT
+1154 
-1161 PNLGQTDKQ
+1161 
-1170 LSNVTLYAQWTPNT
+1170 
-1184 YTITSKYFYYYQNN
+1184 
-1198 TWKQFDTKTEQRTYG
+1198 
-1213 SSFAPHNVNS
+1213 
-1223 PTGYHAGNN
+1223 
-1232 YGYYTEK
+1232 
-1239 NEYLGG
+1239 
-1245 GTVGTNNITVNQNII
+1245 
-1260 VHVHYY
+1260 
-1266 PNTYTITYKPNG
+1266 
-1278 GSGTDQT
+1278 
-1285 QTATYGISWTSKDA
+1285 
-1299 IYSRTGYTQTSW
+1299 
-1311 NTQANGS
+1311 
-1318 GTKYSLNMG
+1318 
-1327 QTAEQLNN
+1327 
-1335 VTLYAQ
+1335 
-1341 WTPNSYYLDLNGY
+1341 
-1354 LDGVGSG
+1354 
-1361 SISGYGTA
+1361 
-1369 DIYVNGKLV
+1369 
-1378 ADDVSDYCSQILY
+1378 
-1391 GSTYEIKDIKTK
+1391 
-1403 AGHVYNGVHSGKLS
+1403 
-1417 GTIGVDRVNVYLSF
+1417 
-1431 STKVITTAFHRNIGD
+1431 
-1446 SDTTTTT
+1446 
-1453 QNFKYGQSGQT
+1453 
-1464 FNANTW
+1464 
-1470 SRTGYTFIGWST
+1470 
-1482 NKNATSM
+1482 
-1489 TYPDKC
+1489 
-1495 GVADSWIDSN
+1495 
-1505 YPSINLYAVWSLNTY
+1505 
-1520 SINYNLNG
+1520 NLNG
-1528 GSISGQKTSYNVN
+1528 GSMSGRASYNVN

-1550 TKTGYTFIGWTGS
+1550 TKTGYTFTGWTGS
-1563 NGTTPQKSV
+1563 NGTTPQKNV
-1572 SISKG
+1572 TISKG

-1612 IAQNYNTT
+1612 IAQNYNTI
-1620 KSIQVP
+1620 KSIPVP

-1657 IGGISTYN
+1657 MGGISTYN

-1921 QLGSDTVTGAFDTSK
+1921 DLGHDTVTGTFDTSK

-2100 YLIGKFGTSSL
+2100 YLMGKFGTSSL

-2138 PYDYSIAYNLD
+2138 PYDYSITYNLD
-2149 SGTNNS
+2149 GGTNNS

-2183 DNVNLIINK
+2183 DNANLIINK

-2215 NTLNVFQ
+2215 NTLNAFQ
-2222 IQTWKDET
+2222 IQTWKDGT

-2388 MSPSRAGYSFS
+2388 MSPSRAGYSFN

-2410 IYDSEGNCTND
+2410 VYDSEGNCTND

-2432 LGNLTV
+2432 LGSLTV

-2469 FDTSKTVTPPDK
+2469 FDTSKTVTPPNK
-2481 TGYTTPAAQTVKFD
+2481 AGYTTPVAQTVKFD
-2495 STSAKTIT
+2495 STTAKTIT

-2513 SYDVNRG
+2513 SYDVNG
-2520 TALSGQRTSYN
+2520 GAALSGQRTSYN

-2540 VPSRIGYTFTGWTG
+2540 TPSKTGHTFTGWTG
-2554 SNGTTPQKSVTIAAG
+2554 SNGTAPQKSVTIAAG

-2579 WTANSLTIRY
+2579 WEANSLTIRY

-2596 GNKFENNSWTNNAIL
+2596 GNISKNGSWENNVVL

-2616 RDIVIRTEIAKEGY
+2616 KDTVVSTERYEEGTS
-2630 ANDNLKQWGVTNYSA
+2630 NNGLKQYGLSDYDGKMNDHV
-2645 KRENSL
+2645 

-2657 YLGTSKYNTKQ
+2657 YLGTSKYNTSPN
-2668 DGSGIEIDENKTFN
+2668 GSGIEIDENKTFN
-2682 SVIELANYLGKPIN
+2682 SVIELANYLGKSIN

-2710 INYSIAY
+2710 ISYSIVY

-2722 TAGSMTEQSAT
+2722 TAGNMAEQSVT

-2743 TFSRKYT
+2743 NFSKKYT
-2750 VTYNATG
+2750 VTYNAMG

-2766 ASATF
+2766 ATSTF
-2771 KGWEDRGNITFM
+2771 NGWEDRGNITFI
-2783 DKNYAYNDFDAPYY
+2783 DKNYSYNEFDAPYY
-2797 SQNYTDLNAA
+2797 SQNYTDLNAT
-2807 FGFNKYNLVKH
+2807 FGFNKYNLIKH

-2823 KSEGRNTK
+2823 KSEGRNPK
-2831 DKAGNA
+2831 DKTGKVS
-2837 GLYPNKATVKN
+2837 LYPNKATVKN

-2879 FIGWYTSAEGGT
+2879 FLGWYTSAEGGT

-2902 NVTLYAHW
+2902 NITLYAHW

-2917 DYNVNDTGL
+2917 DYKVNDTGL
-2926 TDRIVD
+2926 TDRITD
-2932 NLPDNN
+2932 NLSDNN
-2938 GSLPGKETA
+2938 GSLPGKDTA

-2974 DGSGK
+2974 DGSGQ

-3005 TTPTITGKDFYILEN
+3005 TTPTITGKDFYMLEN

-3048 VAYPVKGYTKNG
+3048 VVYPVKGYTKNG

-3067 KVDYVEFD
+3067 KVDYVEYD
-3075 NSKTATASIDTK
+3075 GSKTATASIDTK
-3087 KPGKYTVHYSLTDG
+3087 KPGKYIVHYSLVDG

-3130 GSFVTAEMLLSTVT
+3130 GSFMTAEMLLSTIT
-3144 SGDRYDGDLTTKVAV
+3144 SGDRYDGNLTNKVAV
-3159 LNMEQITFNT
+3159 LNMEQIAFNT

-3177 KVTNRSGKAVVKK
+3177 KVTNRSGKTVVKK
-3190 VKVHILEYLTD
+3190 VKIHILEYLTD

-3266 VERSKQ
+3266 VKRSK